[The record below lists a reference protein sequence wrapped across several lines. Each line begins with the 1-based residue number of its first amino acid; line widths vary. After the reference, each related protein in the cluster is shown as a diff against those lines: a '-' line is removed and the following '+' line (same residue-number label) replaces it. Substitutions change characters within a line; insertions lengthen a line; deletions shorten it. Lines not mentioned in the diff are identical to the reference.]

1 MKMFLFD
8 RNQKVKRWLVD
19 RDFVEAKMVEQINAA
34 DQLTFSVPLNKR
46 LPSSYFYAAIPQ
58 PRGSGYLLFKII
70 TEKVSSDQIEYTAVE
85 SAYDE
90 LKSYHYIKD
99 VRPENRKAGELL
111 QTALEGTR
119 WQVGQT
125 YDSGTFSTNFYYI
138 STLEAIQKIVELCG
152 LEVTFE
158 ITLNP
163 KTHKIEHRLVNLYAQ
178 QGQRTGKRFE
188 YGSNLLTV
196 EREESAENLITAL
209 IGRGK
214 GEAVYHE
221 DNTAEETPD
230 GYGRRINFADVVW
243 SKKNGNPAD
252 KPVGQEYVEDVDAT
266 AKYGF
271 DDGKPRIGIE
281 IFEDITDPA
290 ELLQATWSAL
300 QTLKRPQASFRASVM
315 DVGDLGLGDTVAIV
329 RHDIKIEYFTRVYK
343 VTHNLLDERQNTIEL
358 GDDFSGSSI
367 TSTVNNLGRS
377 VGAVGQLANYAA
389 VSANG
394 KNANY
399 YGQAQPINPLEGD
412 LWYKDLGNGETDM
425 YQYHAGNWILITSTR
440 DLHNVEKQVKLAQ
453 DDFKTAWN
461 KAVAADSSAAKAQQR
476 ADNVGKQLQSAQA
489 DFDSRLTT
497 AMANASSATAKAQQR
512 ADDVGKQL
520 QSTQSDFDSKLSA
533 ASASASAATDK
544 AMQAAN
550 AAQDDV
556 NAQIKEFNAYKSN
569 AAKTY
574 VDNSTFNSYKSATS
588 TTINDNKATA
598 DQNLNSYK
606 DIVDKT
612 YVAKGTVISNVNT
625 EAKASIFSTNNKLY
639 MDAATTVFSGKAFI
653 PNAAIINL
661 TASKLTAGTIDAS
674 KISVVNLNASNINT
688 GTLNASLIK
697 AGSMSAD
704 RIVGGTLD
712 FKNVAVANLLA
723 DSIVSGTLD
732 ASKVAVINLNA
743 SNINTGSLN
752 AGLIKVGS
760 MSADRIVGGTLNFKN
775 IAVSNLSAGN
785 IVSGILDAAKVSVIN
800 LNASNIKTGTL
811 DASLIKAGAMS
822 ADRISG
828 GTLDFSKVNAA
839 SLSADKITSGTLNAG
854 KVNVINLNANNITS
868 GTINGQNLKINLNT
882 GEILFQK
889 GKIASTNGLL
899 NINVD
904 NGTMSVTNS
913 LNEGAFFRNGNIEL
927 TSSTLWN
934 KNDIPSYGKI
944 ELSNKGGIISGV
956 QITGTKGWVITSQNY
971 DNKFDWLYVGDENAK
986 PSGTYIAGSENNVV
1000 AGASDEIM
1008 FHFGDVMELHE
1019 TPFNWNTS
1027 KRPSLV
1033 LGVPGANSNKKD
1045 GIAANASRF
1054 TLSLE
1059 NTGTNVIYG
1068 RSDVSS
1074 FNGPNNM
1081 YQFKAE
1087 IPWNSYINLADD
1099 AGYLGRNAH
1108 FEVYVGNQN
1117 VISYDANGG
1126 LFGPKG
1132 RTHIP
1137 NLTADSLNVTGS
1149 KNAIVPTS
1157 AGATLINAYETAE
1170 YYFGDIGE
1178 STTDK
1183 SCVAQITIDPLFLET
1198 INTSVPYQV
1207 FVSAYDNATVW
1218 VESRTANLFVVKSS
1232 KPNTKFCWELKAKR
1246 KGYEDKRLEVD
1257 DSISADNLRKQ
1268 VEKNEQQ

>member
-19 RDFVEAKMVEQINAA
+19 RDFIEANMVEQINAA

-58 PRGSGYLLFKII
+58 PRGSGYLLFKIV

-163 KTHKIEHRLVNLYAQ
+163 KTHQIEHRLVNLYAQ

-230 GYGRRINFADVVW
+230 GYGRRINFADIIW

-252 KPVGQEYVEDVDAT
+252 KPAGQEYVEDVDAT

-290 ELLQATWSAL
+290 ELLRATWSAL

-358 GDDFSGSSI
+358 GDDFSGNSI
-367 TSTVNNLGRS
+367 TSTVNDLGKS
-377 VGAVGQLANYAA
+377 VGTVEQLANYAA

-412 LWYKDLGNGETDM
+412 LWYKDLGNGETDT

-440 DLHNVEKQVKLAQ
+440 DLHNVEKQVKQAQ
-453 DDFKTAWN
+453 DDFTTAWN

-476 ADNVGKQLQSAQA
+476 ADDVGKQLQSA
-489 DFDSRLTT
+489 
-497 AMANASSATAKAQQR
+497 
-512 ADDVGKQL
+512 
-520 QSTQSDFDSKLSA
+520 QSDFDSKLSA
-533 ASASASAATDK
+533 ASASASAANDK

-550 AAQDDV
+550 AAQNDV
-556 NAQIKEFNAYKSN
+556 DEQIKELNAYKD
-569 AAKTY
+569 T
-574 VDNSTFNSYKSATS
+574 VG
-588 TTINDNKATA
+588 
-598 DQNLNSYK
+598 
-606 DIVDKT
+606 KT

-625 EAKASIFSTNNKLY
+625 EADASIFSTNNKLY

-653 PNAAIINL
+653 PDAAIINL

-688 GTLNASLIK
+688 GTLNAGLIK
-697 AGSMSAD
+697 TGSMSAD

-712 FKNVAVANLLA
+712 FKN
-723 DSIVSGTLD
+723 IG
-732 ASKVAVINLNA
+732 
-743 SNINTGSLN
+743 
-752 AGLIKVGS
+752 
-760 MSADRIVGGTLNFKN
+760 
-775 IAVSNLSAGN
+775 VSNLSAGS
-785 IVSGILDAAKVSVIN
+785 IVSGTLDAAKVSVIN

-811 DASLIKAGAMS
+811 DASLIKAGSMS

-828 GTLDFSKVNAA
+828 GTIDFSKVNAA
-839 SLSADKITSGTLNAG
+839 SLSADKITSGTLDAG
-854 KVNVINLNANNITS
+854 NVNIINMNANNITS
-868 GTINGQNLKINLNT
+868 GTIKGTNLGINLNS
-882 GEILFQK
+882 GEVGFQH
-889 GKIASTNGLL
+889 GRIHNSTNAVDIDLDNAYISTASKDTRVILKKGEMQLVSPEFYDLSNDPYLRIYNGGTFASSNFSQAAILGREGVTVAVSGYTGNTVNGAYGSFGDQSFLGLFIGKNADGTPAPVGL
-899 NINVD
+899 SGASSYVNINGGEGYGDIVKTKPSINVGID
-904 NGTMSVTNS
+904 ITYAKNTGPDMIMYGKTISVA
-913 LNEGAFFRNGNIEL
+913 GDWVR
-927 TSSTLWN
+927 
-934 KNDIPSYGKI
+934 IPSAYAHTT
-944 ELSNKGGIISGV
+944 SASPNMFV
-956 QITGTKGWVITSQNY
+956 AADGTLYQTTS
-971 DNKFDWLYVGDENAK
+971 
-986 PSGTYIAGSENNVV
+986 
-1000 AGASDEIM
+1000 
-1008 FHFGDVMELHE
+1008 
-1019 TPFNWNTS
+1019 
-1027 KRPSLV
+1027 
-1033 LGVPGANSNKKD
+1033 
-1045 GIAANASRF
+1045 AAR
-1054 TLSLE
+1054 
-1059 NTGTNVIYG
+1059 Y
-1068 RSDVSS
+1068 
-1074 FNGPNNM
+1074 
-1081 YQFKAE
+1081 KAE
-1087 IPWNSYINLADD
+1087 IERSYSTEYGEKLLNVPIATWYDKAEMKRYASGESNIVPIRYFGMIADD
-1099 AGYLGRNAH
+1099 LDEEGLDLLVRKSPDGELSGINYDRIGPALIPVIKNLKERI
-1108 FEVYVGNQN
+1108 EVLENGKQESGN
-1117 VISYDANGG
+1117 
-1126 LFGPKG
+1126 
-1132 RTHIP
+1132 
-1137 NLTADSLNVTGS
+1137 
-1149 KNAIVPTS
+1149 
-1157 AGATLINAYETAE
+1157 
-1170 YYFGDIGE
+1170 GDTEI
-1178 STTDK
+1178 
-1183 SCVAQITIDPLFLET
+1183 A
-1198 INTSVPYQV
+1198 
-1207 FVSAYDNATVW
+1207 
-1218 VESRTANLFVVKSS
+1218 KSS
-1232 KPNTKFCWELKAKR
+1232 SDA
-1246 KGYEDKRLEVD
+1246 
-1257 DSISADNLRKQ
+1257 
-1268 VEKNEQQ
+1268 

>member
-19 RDFVEAKMVEQINAA
+19 RDFIEAEMVEQINAA

-58 PRGSGYLLFKII
+58 PRGSGYLLFKIV

-125 YDSGTFSTNFYYI
+125 YDSSTFSINFYYI

-163 KTHKIEHRLVNLYAQ
+163 KTHQIEHRLVNLYAQ

-243 SKKNGNPAD
+243 SKKNGDPAD
-252 KPVGQEYVEDVDAT
+252 KPAGQEYVEDVDAT

-290 ELLQATWSAL
+290 ELLKATWSAL

-367 TSTVNNLGRS
+367 TSTVNDLGKS
-377 VGAVGQLANYAA
+377 VGTVERIANYAA

-399 YGQAQPINPLEGD
+399 YGQAQPINPMEGD

-440 DLHNVEKQVKLAQ
+440 DLHNVEKQVKQAQ
-453 DDFKTAWN
+453 DDFTTAWN
-461 KAVAADSSAAKAQQR
+461 KAVAVDSSAAKAQQR
-476 ADNVGKQLQSAQA
+476 ADDVGKQLQSAQA
-489 DFDSRLTT
+489 DFDSQLAT

-520 QSTQSDFDSKLSA
+520 QSAQSDFDSKLSA

-556 NAQIKEFNAYKSN
+556 NEQIKE
-569 AAKTY
+569 
-574 VDNSTFNSYKSATS
+574 
-588 TTINDNKATA
+588 
-598 DQNLNSYK
+598 LNTYK
-606 DIVDKT
+606 DTVGKT

-625 EAKASIFSTNNKLY
+625 EANASIFSTSNKLY

-653 PNAAIINL
+653 PDAAIINL

-674 KISVVNLNASNINT
+674 KISVVNLDASNINT

-712 FKNVAVANLLA
+712 FKNVTVANLSA
-723 DSIVSGTLD
+723 GSIVSGTLD
-732 ASKVAVINLNA
+732 ASKVSVINLNA

-760 MSADRIVGGTLNFKN
+760 MSADRIVGGTLDFKN
-775 IAVSNLSAGN
+775 IAVSNLSAGS
-785 IVSGILDAAKVSVIN
+785 IVSGTLDAAKVSVIN

-868 GTINGQNLKINLNT
+868 GTIKGQN
-882 GEILFQK
+882 
-889 GKIASTNGLL
+889 
-899 NINVD
+899 
-904 NGTMSVTNS
+904 
-913 LNEGAFFRNGNIEL
+913 
-927 TSSTLWN
+927 
-934 KNDIPSYGKI
+934 
-944 ELSNKGGIISGV
+944 
-956 QITGTKGWVITSQNY
+956 
-971 DNKFDWLYVGDENAK
+971 
-986 PSGTYIAGSENNVV
+986 
-1000 AGASDEIM
+1000 
-1008 FHFGDVMELHE
+1008 
-1019 TPFNWNTS
+1019 
-1027 KRPSLV
+1027 
-1033 LGVPGANSNKKD
+1033 
-1045 GIAANASRF
+1045 
-1054 TLSLE
+1054 
-1059 NTGTNVIYG
+1059 
-1068 RSDVSS
+1068 SS
-1074 FNGPNNM
+1074 FNLLDGTLAALNSSSEGVFMQNGKLEFSSRQSWNNNTTAM
-1081 YQFKAE
+1081 YGRIQPLPKMFTIGYNYGGLDIMGTSGFVLRTNTTKVSASE
-1087 IPWNSYINLADD
+1087 SGQGGSAISGGGYIYGNDTLTHIHNDNVVIID
-1099 AGYLGRNAH
+1099 AGPGYSEHTAQLVFTQGTSGVSPSIGVQASGASLDFNFTISGDAG
-1108 FEVYVGNQN
+1108 VLKSLSVGNN
-1117 VISYDANGG
+1117 LIVGG
-1126 LFGPKG
+1126 
-1132 RTHIP
+1132 
-1137 NLTADSLNVTGS
+1137 NLGVTGS
-1149 KNAIVPTS
+1149 KNAIVKTSQGPT
-1157 AGATLINAYETAE
+1157 AINAYETAE

-1207 FVSAYDNATVW
+1207 FVSSYDNATVW
-1218 VESRTANLFVVKSS
+1218 VESRTANIFVVRSS
-1232 KPNTKFCWELKAKR
+1232 KPNVSFCWELKAKR
-1246 KGYEDKRLEVD
+1246 KGYEHSRLEVD
-1257 DSISADNLRKQ
+1257 DSISAEDLRKAA
-1268 VEKNEQQ
+1268 KK

>member
-19 RDFVEAKMVEQINAA
+19 RDFIEAKMVEQINAA

-58 PRGSGYLLFKII
+58 PRGSGYLLFKIV

-125 YDSGTFSTNFYYI
+125 YDSSTFSINFYYI

-163 KTHKIEHRLVNLYAQ
+163 KTHQIEHRLVNLYAQ

-243 SKKNGNPAD
+243 SKKNGDPAD
-252 KPVGQEYVEDVDAT
+252 KPAGQEYVEDVDAT

-290 ELLQATWSAL
+290 ELLKATWSAL

-367 TSTVNNLGRS
+367 TSTVNDLGKS
-377 VGAVGQLANYAA
+377 VGTVERIANYAA

-399 YGQAQPINPLEGD
+399 YGQAQPINPMEGD

-440 DLHNVEKQVKLAQ
+440 DLHNVEKQVKQAQ
-453 DDFKTAWN
+453 DDFTTAWN

-476 ADNVGKQLQSAQA
+476 ADDVGKQLQSA
-489 DFDSRLTT
+489 
-497 AMANASSATAKAQQR
+497 
-512 ADDVGKQL
+512 
-520 QSTQSDFDSKLSA
+520 QSDFDSKLSA

-556 NAQIKEFNAYKSN
+556 NAQIKE
-569 AAKTY
+569 
-574 VDNSTFNSYKSATS
+574 
-588 TTINDNKATA
+588 
-598 DQNLNSYK
+598 LNSYK
-606 DIVDKT
+606 DTANKT

-625 EAKASIFSTNNKLY
+625 EADASIFSTNNKLY

-653 PNAAIINL
+653 PDAAIIDL

-674 KISVVNLNASNINT
+674 KISVTNLNASNIN
-688 GTLNASLIK
+688 
-697 AGSMSAD
+697 
-704 RIVGGTLD
+704 
-712 FKNVAVANLLA
+712 
-723 DSIVSGTLD
+723 
-732 ASKVAVINLNA
+732 
-743 SNINTGSLN
+743 
-752 AGLIKVGS
+752 
-760 MSADRIVGGTLNFKN
+760 
-775 IAVSNLSAGN
+775 
-785 IVSGILDAAKVSVIN
+785 
-800 LNASNIKTGTL
+800 TGTL

-839 SLSADKITSGTLNAG
+839 SLSADKITSGTLDAG
-854 KVNVINLNANNITS
+854 NVNVINLNADNITS

-904 NGTMSVTNS
+904 DGTMSVTNS
-913 LNEGAFFRNGNIEL
+913 LNEGAFFKNGNIEL
-927 TSSTLWN
+927 TNFALWD
-934 KNDIPSYGKI
+934 KGDIPAYGKI
-944 ELSNKGGIISGV
+944 AFAENMFELGNNGIEIQGK
-956 QITGTKGWVITSQNY
+956 KGWIIHSENFDY
-971 DNKFDWLYVGDENAK
+971 NKFPLQYLWTMEKN
-986 PSGTYIAGSENNVV
+986 GTSIGGNDQYIAMQAYSGISIT
-1000 AGASDEIM
+1000 AGAFLPHLESSLSES
-1008 FHFGDVMELHE
+1008 FKTAPYLSLG
-1019 TPFNWNTS
+1019 FNRDATYHN
-1027 KRPSLV
+1027 PAFV
-1033 LGVPGANSNKKD
+1033 ANSNAYEFSVD
-1045 GIAANASRF
+1045 
-1054 TLSLE
+1054 
-1059 NTGTNVIYG
+1059 NTGTFMKYG
-1068 RSDVSS
+1068 RVYLNDSDYT
-1074 FNGPNNM
+1074 
-1081 YQFKAE
+1081 YQFYVDL
-1087 IPWNSYINLADD
+1087 PWNSHIKLADD
-1099 AGYLGRNAH
+1099 MGHDGRNAY
-1108 FEVYVGNQN
+1108 FDVSVGGQT
-1117 VISYDANGG
+1117 VIAFDNNGAYS
-1126 LFGPKG
+1126 LPKA
-1132 RTHIP
+1132 RTYIP
-1137 NLTADSLNVTGS
+1137 NLTANSLTVTGS

-1157 AGATLINAYETAE
+1157 AGTTLINAYETAE

-1178 STTDK
+1178 GTTDK
-1183 SCVAQITIDPLFLET
+1183 KCVAQVTIDPLFLET
-1198 INTSVPYQV
+1198 VNTSVPYQV
-1207 FVSAYDNATVW
+1207 FVSSYDNATVW
-1218 VESRTANLFVVKSS
+1218 VESRTANIFVVRSS
-1232 KPNTKFCWELKAKR
+1232 KPNVSFCWELKAKR
-1246 KGYEDKRLEVD
+1246 KGYEHSRLEVD
-1257 DSISADNLRKQ
+1257 DSISAEDLRKAA
-1268 VEKNEQQ
+1268 KK

>member
-19 RDFVEAKMVEQINAA
+19 RDFIEANMVEQINAA

-58 PRGSGYLLFKII
+58 PRGSGYLLFKIV
-70 TEKVSSDQIEYTAVE
+70 TEKVSSDQIEYTAIE

-163 KTHKIEHRLVNLYAQ
+163 KTHQIEHRLVNLYAQ

-252 KPVGQEYVEDVDAT
+252 KPAGQEYVEDVDAT

-290 ELLQATWSAL
+290 ELLKATWSAL

-358 GDDFSGSSI
+358 GDDFSGNSI
-367 TSTVNNLGRS
+367 TSTVNDLSKS
-377 VGAVGQLANYAA
+377 VGTVGRIANYAA

-399 YGQAQPINPLEGD
+399 YGQAQPINPMEGD

-425 YQYHAGNWILITSTR
+425 YQYHVGNWILITSTR
-440 DLHNVEKQVKLAQ
+440 DLHNVEKQVKQAQ
-453 DDFKTAWN
+453 DDFTTAWN

-476 ADNVGKQLQSAQA
+476 ADDVGKQLQSA
-489 DFDSRLTT
+489 
-497 AMANASSATAKAQQR
+497 
-512 ADDVGKQL
+512 
-520 QSTQSDFDSKLSA
+520 QSDFDSKLSA
-533 ASASASAATDK
+533 ASANASAANDK

-550 AAQDDV
+550 AAQNDV
-556 NAQIKEFNAYKSN
+556 NAQIKELNDYKAN
-569 AAKTY
+569 AA
-574 VDNSTFNSYKSATS
+574 
-588 TTINDNKATA
+588 
-598 DQNLNSYK
+598 
-606 DIVDKT
+606 KT
-612 YVAKGTVISNVNT
+612 YVAKGTVISNVNA
-625 EAKASIFSTNNKLY
+625 EANASIFSTSNKLY

-653 PNAAIINL
+653 PDAAIVNL

-697 AGSMSAD
+697 TGSMSAD
-704 RIVGGTLD
+704 WIVGGTLD
-712 FKNVAVANLLA
+712 
-723 DSIVSGTLD
+723 
-732 ASKVAVINLNA
+732 
-743 SNINTGSLN
+743 
-752 AGLIKVGS
+752 
-760 MSADRIVGGTLNFKN
+760 FKN
-775 IAVSNLSAGN
+775 IAVSNLSAGS
-785 IVSGILDAAKVSVIN
+785 IVSGTLDAAKVSVIN

-811 DASLIKAGAMS
+811 DASLIKAGSMS

-828 GTLDFSKVNAA
+828 GTIDFSKVNAA
-839 SLSADKITSGTLNAG
+839 SLSADKITSGTLDAG
-854 KVNVINLNANNITS
+854 NVNVINLNADNITS
-868 GTINGQNLKINLNT
+868 GTIKGTNLGINLNSGEVSFQHGRIHNST
-882 GEILFQK
+882 NAVDIDLDNAYVSTASDDTRVILKKGEIQLVSPQFFDLSNDPYLRIYNGGTYASSNFSQASIIGRTGVTIAVTGYTGNAVNGAYGSFGDQSFLGLFI
-889 GKIASTNGLL
+889 GKENDGTPAPVGLSAASSYV
-899 NINVD
+899 NINGGTGYGSIVKTKPSINVGVD
-904 NGTMSVTNS
+904 VTGAQNSGPDMTM
-913 LNEGAFFRNGNIEL
+913 
-927 TSSTLWN
+927 
-934 KNDIPSYGKI
+934 YGKTI
-944 ELSNKGGIISGV
+944 N
-956 QITGTKGWVITSQNY
+956 
-971 DNKFDWLYVGDENAK
+971 
-986 PSGTYIAGSENNVV
+986 IAGDWVRIPAAYAHTTSASPNVFTAV
-1000 AGASDEIM
+1000 DGT
-1008 FHFGDVMELHE
+1008 LYQ
-1019 TPFNWNTS
+1019 TTS
-1027 KRPSLV
+1027 
-1033 LGVPGANSNKKD
+1033 
-1045 GIAANASRF
+1045 AAK
-1054 TLSLE
+1054 
-1059 NTGTNVIYG
+1059 Y
-1068 RSDVSS
+1068 
-1074 FNGPNNM
+1074 
-1081 YQFKAE
+1081 KAE
-1087 IPWNSYINLADD
+1087 IERSYSTEYGEKLLNVPIATWYDKAEMKRYASGESNIVPVRYFGMIADD
-1099 AGYLGRNAH
+1099 LDEAGLDLLVRKSPDGELSGINYDRIGPALIPVIKNLKERI
-1108 FEVYVGNQN
+1108 EVLENGKQESGN
-1117 VISYDANGG
+1117 
-1126 LFGPKG
+1126 
-1132 RTHIP
+1132 
-1137 NLTADSLNVTGS
+1137 
-1149 KNAIVPTS
+1149 
-1157 AGATLINAYETAE
+1157 
-1170 YYFGDIGE
+1170 GDTEI
-1178 STTDK
+1178 
-1183 SCVAQITIDPLFLET
+1183 A
-1198 INTSVPYQV
+1198 
-1207 FVSAYDNATVW
+1207 
-1218 VESRTANLFVVKSS
+1218 KSS
-1232 KPNTKFCWELKAKR
+1232 SNA
-1246 KGYEDKRLEVD
+1246 
-1257 DSISADNLRKQ
+1257 
-1268 VEKNEQQ
+1268 

>member
-19 RDFVEAKMVEQINAA
+19 RDFIEANMVEQINAA

-58 PRGSGYLLFKII
+58 PRGSGYLLFKIV

-163 KTHKIEHRLVNLYAQ
+163 KTHQIEHRLVNLYAQ

-243 SKKNGNPAD
+243 LKKNGNPAD
-252 KPVGQEYVEDVDAT
+252 KPAGQEYVEDVDAT

-367 TSTVNNLGRS
+367 TSTVNDLGKS
-377 VGAVGQLANYAA
+377 VGTVERIANYAA

-399 YGQAQPINPLEGD
+399 YGQAQPINPMEGD

-440 DLHNVEKQVKLAQ
+440 DLHNVEKQVKQAQ
-453 DDFKTAWN
+453 DDFTTAWN

-476 ADNVGKQLQSAQA
+476 ADDVGKQLQSA
-489 DFDSRLTT
+489 
-497 AMANASSATAKAQQR
+497 
-512 ADDVGKQL
+512 
-520 QSTQSDFDSKLSA
+520 QSDFDSKLSA
-533 ASASASAATDK
+533 ASASASAANDK

-550 AAQDDV
+550 AAQNDV
-556 NAQIKEFNAYKSN
+556 DEQIKELNAYKD
-569 AAKTY
+569 T
-574 VDNSTFNSYKSATS
+574 VG
-588 TTINDNKATA
+588 
-598 DQNLNSYK
+598 
-606 DIVDKT
+606 KT

-625 EAKASIFSTNNKLY
+625 EADASIFSTNNKLY

-653 PNAAIINL
+653 PDAAIINL

-688 GTLNASLIK
+688 GTLNAGLIK
-697 AGSMSAD
+697 TGSMSAD

-712 FKNVAVANLLA
+712 FKN
-723 DSIVSGTLD
+723 IG
-732 ASKVAVINLNA
+732 
-743 SNINTGSLN
+743 
-752 AGLIKVGS
+752 
-760 MSADRIVGGTLNFKN
+760 
-775 IAVSNLSAGN
+775 VSNLSAGS
-785 IVSGILDAAKVSVIN
+785 IVSGTLDAAKVSVIN

-811 DASLIKAGAMS
+811 DASLIKAGSMS

-828 GTLDFSKVNAA
+828 GTIDFSKVNAA
-839 SLSADKITSGTLNAG
+839 SLSADKITSGTLDAG
-854 KVNVINLNANNITS
+854 NVNIINMNANNITS
-868 GTINGQNLKINLNT
+868 GTIKGTNLGINLNS
-882 GEILFQK
+882 GEVGFQH
-889 GKIASTNGLL
+889 GRIHNSTNAVDIDLDNAYISTASKDTRVILKKGEMQLVSPEFYDLSNDPYLRIYNGGTFASSNFSQAAILGREGVTVAVSGYTGNTVNGAYGSFGDQSFLGLFIGKNADGTPAPVGL
-899 NINVD
+899 SGASSYVNINGGEGYGDIVKTKPSINVGID
-904 NGTMSVTNS
+904 ITYAKNTGPDMIMYGKTISVA
-913 LNEGAFFRNGNIEL
+913 GDWVR
-927 TSSTLWN
+927 
-934 KNDIPSYGKI
+934 IPSAYAHTT
-944 ELSNKGGIISGV
+944 SASPNV
-956 QITGTKGWVITSQNY
+956 FTAVDGTLYQTTSA
-971 DNKFDWLYVGDENAK
+971 AK
-986 PSGTYIAGSENNVV
+986 Y
-1000 AGASDEIM
+1000 
-1008 FHFGDVMELHE
+1008 
-1019 TPFNWNTS
+1019 
-1027 KRPSLV
+1027 
-1033 LGVPGANSNKKD
+1033 
-1045 GIAANASRF
+1045 
-1054 TLSLE
+1054 
-1059 NTGTNVIYG
+1059 
-1068 RSDVSS
+1068 
-1074 FNGPNNM
+1074 
-1081 YQFKAE
+1081 KAE
-1087 IPWNSYINLADD
+1087 IERSYSTEYGEKLLNVPIATWYDKAEMKRYASGESNIVPVRYFGMIADD
-1099 AGYLGRNAH
+1099 LDEAGLDLLVRKSPDGELSGINYDRIAPALIPVIKNLKERIEALENGKQ
-1108 FEVYVGNQN
+1108 ESGN
-1117 VISYDANGG
+1117 VD
-1126 LFGPKG
+1126 
-1132 RTHIP
+1132 T
-1137 NLTADSLNVTGS
+1137 
-1149 KNAIVPTS
+1149 
-1157 AGATLINAYETAE
+1157 ETA
-1170 YYFGDIGE
+1170 
-1178 STTDK
+1178 
-1183 SCVAQITIDPLFLET
+1183 
-1198 INTSVPYQV
+1198 
-1207 FVSAYDNATVW
+1207 
-1218 VESRTANLFVVKSS
+1218 KSS
-1232 KPNTKFCWELKAKR
+1232 SNA
-1246 KGYEDKRLEVD
+1246 
-1257 DSISADNLRKQ
+1257 
-1268 VEKNEQQ
+1268 

>member
-19 RDFVEAKMVEQINAA
+19 RDFIEAKMVEQINAA

-58 PRGSGYLLFKII
+58 PLGSGYLLFKIV
-70 TEKVSSDQIEYTAVE
+70 TEKVSSDQIEYTAIE

-125 YDSGTFSTNFYYI
+125 YDSGSFSTNFYYI

-163 KTHKIEHRLVNLYAQ
+163 KTHQIEHRLVNLYAQ

-221 DNTAEETPD
+221 DNTVEETPD

-252 KPVGQEYVEDVDAT
+252 KPAGQEYVEDVDAT

-315 DVGDLGLGDTVAIV
+315 DVGDLGIGDTVAIV

-343 VTHNLLDERQNTIEL
+343 VTHNLLDERQNSIEL
-358 GDDFSGSSI
+358 GDDFSGNSI
-367 TSTVNNLGRS
+367 TSTVNDLGKS
-377 VGAVGQLANYAA
+377 VGTVEQLANYAA

-399 YGQAQPINPLEGD
+399 YGQAQPINPIEGD

-425 YQYHAGNWILITSTR
+425 YQYHAGSWILITSTR
-440 DLHNVEKQVKLAQ
+440 DLRNVEKQVKQAQ
-453 DDFKTAWN
+453 DDFTTAWN

-476 ADNVGKQLQSAQA
+476 ADDVGKQLQSAQA

-520 QSTQSDFDSKLSA
+520 QSAQSDFDSKLST
-533 ASASASAATDK
+533 ASASASAANDK

-550 AAQDDV
+550 AAQNDV
-556 NAQIKEFNAYKSN
+556 DEQIKELNAYKD
-569 AAKTY
+569 T
-574 VDNSTFNSYKSATS
+574 VG
-588 TTINDNKATA
+588 
-598 DQNLNSYK
+598 
-606 DIVDKT
+606 KT
-612 YVAKGTVISNVNT
+612 YVAKGTVISNVNL
-625 EAKASIFSTNNKLY
+625 EADASIFSTNNKLY

-653 PNAAIINL
+653 PDAAIINL

-688 GTLNASLIK
+688 GTLNAGLIK

-712 FKNVAVANLLA
+712 FKN
-723 DSIVSGTLD
+723 
-732 ASKVAVINLNA
+732 
-743 SNINTGSLN
+743 
-752 AGLIKVGS
+752 
-760 MSADRIVGGTLNFKN
+760 
-775 IAVSNLSAGN
+775 IAVSNLSAGS
-785 IVSGILDAAKVSVIN
+785 IVSGTLDAAKVSVIN

-839 SLSADKITSGTLNAG
+839 SLSADKITSGTLDAG
-854 KVNVINLNANNITS
+854 NVNVINLNADNITS

-904 NGTMSVTNS
+904 DGTMSVTNS
-913 LNEGAFFRNGNIEL
+913 LNEGAFFKNGNIEL
-927 TSSTLWN
+927 TNFALWD
-934 KNDIPSYGKI
+934 KGDIPAYGKI
-944 ELSNKGGIISGV
+944 AFAENMFELGNNGIEIQGKKGWIIHSENFDYNKFPLQYLWTMEKNGTSIGADEKYMALQAYSGV
-956 QITGTKGWVITSQNY
+956 SIT
-971 DNKFDWLYVGDENAK
+971 
-986 PSGTYIAGSENNVV
+986 
-1000 AGASDEIM
+1000 AGAFLPTLESALSTS
-1008 FHFGDVMELHE
+1008 FKTAPYLNLG
-1019 TPFNWNTS
+1019 FNRDATYHN
-1027 KRPSLV
+1027 PAFV
-1033 LGVPGANSNKKD
+1033 ANSNAYEFSVD
-1045 GIAANASRF
+1045 
-1054 TLSLE
+1054 
-1059 NTGTNVIYG
+1059 NTGTLMKYG
-1068 RSDVSS
+1068 RVYLNDSDYT
-1074 FNGPNNM
+1074 
-1081 YQFKAE
+1081 YQFYVDL
-1087 IPWNSYINLADD
+1087 PWNSHIKLADD
-1099 AGYLGRNAH
+1099 MGHDGRNAY
-1108 FEVYVGNQN
+1108 FDVSVGGQT
-1117 VISYDANGG
+1117 VIAFDNNGAYS
-1126 LFGPKG
+1126 LPKA
-1132 RTHIP
+1132 RTYIP
-1137 NLTADSLNVTGS
+1137 NLTASSLTVTGS

-1178 STTDK
+1178 GTTDK
-1183 SCVAQITIDPLFLET
+1183 KCVAQVTIDPLFLET
-1198 INTSVPYQV
+1198 VNTSVPYQV
-1207 FVSAYDNATVW
+1207 FVSSYDNATVW
-1218 VESRTANLFVVKSS
+1218 VESRTANIFVVRSS
-1232 KPNTKFCWELKAKR
+1232 KPNVSFCWELKAKR
-1246 KGYEDKRLEVD
+1246 KGYEHSRLEVD
-1257 DSISADNLRKQ
+1257 DSISAEDLRKAA
-1268 VEKNEQQ
+1268 KK

>member
-19 RDFVEAKMVEQINAA
+19 RDFIEAKMVEQINAA
-34 DQLTFSVPLNKR
+34 DQLTFSVPLTKR

-58 PRGSGYLLFKII
+58 PRGSGYLLFKIV
-70 TEKVSSDQIEYTAVE
+70 TEKVSSDQIEYTAIE

-163 KTHKIEHRLVNLYAQ
+163 KTHQIEHRLVNLYAQ

-252 KPVGQEYVEDVDAT
+252 KPAGQEYVEDVDAT

-290 ELLQATWSAL
+290 ELLKATWSAL
-300 QTLKRPQASFRASVM
+300 QTLKRPQASFRAGVI

-367 TSTVNNLGRS
+367 TSTVNDLGKS
-377 VGAVGQLANYAA
+377 VGTVERIANYAA

-399 YGQAQPINPLEGD
+399 YGQAQPINPMEGD

-440 DLHNVEKQVKLAQ
+440 DLRNVEKQVKQAQ
-453 DDFKTAWN
+453 DDFNTAWN
-461 KAVAADSSAAKAQQR
+461 KAIAADSSA
-476 ADNVGKQLQSAQA
+476 
-489 DFDSRLTT
+489 
-497 AMANASSATAKAQQR
+497 AKAQQR

-520 QSTQSDFDSKLSA
+520 QSAQSDFDSKLSA
-533 ASASASAATDK
+533 ASASASAANDK

-550 AAQDDV
+550 AAQNDV
-556 NAQIKEFNAYKSN
+556 DEQIKELNAYKD
-569 AAKTY
+569 T
-574 VDNSTFNSYKSATS
+574 VG
-588 TTINDNKATA
+588 
-598 DQNLNSYK
+598 
-606 DIVDKT
+606 KT
-612 YVAKGTVISNVNT
+612 YVAKGTVISNVNL
-625 EAKASIFSTNNKLY
+625 EADASIFSTSNKLY

-653 PNAAIINL
+653 PDAAIINL

-688 GTLNASLIK
+688 GTLNAGLIK

-704 RIVGGTLD
+704 RIVGGT
-712 FKNVAVANLLA
+712 
-723 DSIVSGTLD
+723 I
-732 ASKVAVINLNA
+732 
-743 SNINTGSLN
+743 
-752 AGLIKVGS
+752 
-760 MSADRIVGGTLNFKN
+760 
-775 IAVSNLSAGN
+775 
-785 IVSGILDAAKVSVIN
+785 
-800 LNASNIKTGTL
+800 
-811 DASLIKAGAMS
+811 
-822 ADRISG
+822 
-828 GTLDFSKVNAA
+828 DFSKVNAA
-839 SLSADKITSGTLNAG
+839 SLSADKITSGTLDAG
-854 KVNVINLNANNITS
+854 NVNVINLNADNITS

-904 NGTMSVTNS
+904 DGTMSVTNS
-913 LNEGAFFRNGNIEL
+913 LNEGAFFKNGNIEL
-927 TSSTLWN
+927 TNFALWD
-934 KNDIPSYGKI
+934 KGDIPAYGKI
-944 ELSNKGGIISGV
+944 AFAENMFELGNNGIEIQGK
-956 QITGTKGWVITSQNY
+956 KGWIIHSENFDY
-971 DNKFDWLYVGDENAK
+971 NKFPLQYLWTMEKN
-986 PSGTYIAGSENNVV
+986 GTSIGGNDQYIAMQAYSGISIT
-1000 AGASDEIM
+1000 AGAFLPHLESSLSES
-1008 FHFGDVMELHE
+1008 FKTAPYLNLG
-1019 TPFNWNTS
+1019 FNRDATYHN
-1027 KRPSLV
+1027 PAFV
-1033 LGVPGANSNKKD
+1033 ANSNAYEFSVD
-1045 GIAANASRF
+1045 
-1054 TLSLE
+1054 
-1059 NTGTNVIYG
+1059 NTGTFMKYG
-1068 RSDVSS
+1068 RVYLNDSDYT
-1074 FNGPNNM
+1074 
-1081 YQFKAE
+1081 YQFYVDL
-1087 IPWNSYINLADD
+1087 PWNSHIKLADD
-1099 AGYLGRNAH
+1099 MGHDGRNAY
-1108 FEVYVGNQN
+1108 FDVSVGGQT
-1117 VISYDANGG
+1117 VIAFDNNGAYS
-1126 LFGPKG
+1126 LPKA
-1132 RTHIP
+1132 RTYIP
-1137 NLTADSLNVTGS
+1137 NLTANSLTVTGS

-1178 STTDK
+1178 GTTDK
-1183 SCVAQITIDPLFLET
+1183 KCVAQVTIDPLFLET
-1198 INTSVPYQV
+1198 VNTSVPYQV
-1207 FVSAYDNATVW
+1207 FVSSYDNATVW
-1218 VESRTANLFVVKSS
+1218 VESRTANIFVVRSS
-1232 KPNTKFCWELKAKR
+1232 KPNVSFCWELKAKR
-1246 KGYEDKRLEVD
+1246 KGYEHSRLEVD
-1257 DSISADNLRKQ
+1257 DSISAEDLRKAA
-1268 VEKNEQQ
+1268 KK

>member
-19 RDFVEAKMVEQINAA
+19 RDFIEAEMVEQINSA

-58 PRGSGYLLFKII
+58 SRGSGYLLFKIV
-70 TEKVSSDQIEYTAVE
+70 TEKVSSDQIEYTAIE

-163 KTHKIEHRLVNLYAQ
+163 KTHQIEHRLVNLYAQ

-252 KPVGQEYVEDVDAT
+252 KPAGQEYVEDVDAT

-290 ELLQATWSAL
+290 ELLKATWSAL

-358 GDDFSGSSI
+358 GDDFSGNSI
-367 TSTVNNLGRS
+367 TSTVNDLSKS
-377 VGAVGQLANYAA
+377 VGTVGRIANYAA

-399 YGQAQPINPLEGD
+399 YGQAQPINPMEGD

-440 DLHNVEKQVKLAQ
+440 DLHNVEKQVKQAQ
-453 DDFKTAWN
+453 DNFTTAWN

-476 ADNVGKQLQSAQA
+476 ADDVGKQLQSAQD

-520 QSTQSDFDSKLSA
+520 QSAQSDFDSKLSA
-533 ASASASAATDK
+533 ASASASAANDK
-544 AMQAAN
+544 SMQAAN
-550 AAQDDV
+550 AAQNDV
-556 NAQIKEFNAYKSN
+556 DEQIKELNAYKD
-569 AAKTY
+569 T
-574 VDNSTFNSYKSATS
+574 VG
-588 TTINDNKATA
+588 
-598 DQNLNSYK
+598 
-606 DIVDKT
+606 KT
-612 YVAKGTVISNVNT
+612 YVAKGTVISNVNL
-625 EAKASIFSTNNKLY
+625 EADASIFSTSNKLY

-653 PNAAIINL
+653 PDAAIINL
-661 TASKLTAGTIDAS
+661 TASKLTAGT
-674 KISVVNLNASNINT
+674 
-688 GTLNASLIK
+688 
-697 AGSMSAD
+697 
-704 RIVGGTLD
+704 
-712 FKNVAVANLLA
+712 
-723 DSIVSGTLD
+723 LD
-732 ASKVAVINLNA
+732 ASKVSVINLNA

-760 MSADRIVGGTLNFKN
+760 MSADRIVGGTLDFKN
-775 IAVSNLSAGN
+775 IAVSNLSAGS
-785 IVSGILDAAKVSVIN
+785 IVSGTLDAAKVSVIN

-811 DASLIKAGAMS
+811 DASLIKAGSMS

-828 GTLDFSKVNAA
+828 GTIDFSKVNAA

-904 NGTMSVTNS
+904 DGTMSVTNS
-913 LNEGAFFRNGNIEL
+913 LNEGAFFKNGNIEL
-927 TSSTLWN
+927 TNFALWD
-934 KNDIPSYGKI
+934 KGDIPAYGKI
-944 ELSNKGGIISGV
+944 AFAENMFELGNNGV
-956 QITGTKGWVITSQNY
+956 EIQGKKGWIIHSENFDY
-971 DNKFDWLYVGDENAK
+971 NKFPLQYLWTMEKN
-986 PSGTYIAGSENNVV
+986 GTSIGGNDQYIAMQAYSGISIT
-1000 AGASDEIM
+1000 AGAFLPHLESSLSES
-1008 FHFGDVMELHE
+1008 FKTAPYLNLG
-1019 TPFNWNTS
+1019 FNRDATYHN
-1027 KRPSLV
+1027 PAFV
-1033 LGVPGANSNKKD
+1033 ANSNAYEFSVD
-1045 GIAANASRF
+1045 
-1054 TLSLE
+1054 
-1059 NTGTNVIYG
+1059 NTGTFMKYG
-1068 RSDVSS
+1068 RVYLNDSDYT
-1074 FNGPNNM
+1074 
-1081 YQFKAE
+1081 YQFYVDL
-1087 IPWNSYINLADD
+1087 PWNSHIKLADD
-1099 AGYLGRNAH
+1099 MGHDGRNAY
-1108 FEVYVGNQN
+1108 FDVSVGGQT
-1117 VISYDANGG
+1117 VIAFDNNGAYY
-1126 LFGPKG
+1126 LPKA
-1132 RTHIP
+1132 RTYIP
-1137 NLTADSLNVTGS
+1137 NLTANSLTVTGS

-1157 AGATLINAYETAE
+1157 AGATLVNAYETAE

-1178 STTDK
+1178 GTTDK
-1183 SCVAQITIDPLFLET
+1183 KCVAQVTIDPLFLET
-1198 INTSVPYQV
+1198 VNTSVPYQV
-1207 FVSAYDNATVW
+1207 FVSSYDNATVW
-1218 VESRTANLFVVKSS
+1218 VESRTANIFVVRSS
-1232 KPNTKFCWELKAKR
+1232 KPNVSFCWELKAKR
-1246 KGYEDKRLEVD
+1246 KGYEHSRLEVD
-1257 DSISADNLRKQ
+1257 DSISAEDLRKAA
-1268 VEKNEQQ
+1268 KK

>member
-19 RDFVEAKMVEQINAA
+19 RDFIEATMVEEINAA
-34 DQLTFSVPLNKR
+34 DQLTFSVPLNER

-58 PRGSGYLLFKII
+58 PRGSGYLLFKIV
-70 TEKVSSDQIEYTAVE
+70 TEKVSSDQIEYTAIE

-125 YDSGTFSTNFYYI
+125 YDSGTFSTNFYYV

-163 KTHKIEHRLVNLYAQ
+163 KTHQIEHRLVNLYAQ

-221 DNTAEETPD
+221 DNTAEETPN

-252 KPVGQEYVEDVDAT
+252 KPAGQEYVEDVDAT

-290 ELLQATWSAL
+290 ELLKATWSAL

-358 GDDFSGSSI
+358 GDDFSGNSI
-367 TSTVNNLGRS
+367 TSTVNDLGKS
-377 VGAVGQLANYAA
+377 VDTVGQLANYAA

-399 YGQAQPINPLEGD
+399 YGQAQPINPMEGD

-440 DLHNVEKQVKLAQ
+440 DLHNVEKQVKQAQ
-453 DDFKTAWN
+453 DDFTTAWN

-476 ADNVGKQLQSAQA
+476 ADDVGKQLQSAQA

-520 QSTQSDFDSKLSA
+520 QSAQSDFDSKLSA

-544 AMQAAN
+544 AVQAAN

-556 NAQIKEFNAYKSN
+556 NEQIKELNAYKD
-569 AAKTY
+569 T
-574 VDNSTFNSYKSATS
+574 VG
-588 TTINDNKATA
+588 
-598 DQNLNSYK
+598 
-606 DIVDKT
+606 KT

-625 EAKASIFSTNNKLY
+625 EANASIFSTNNKLY

-653 PNAAIINL
+653 PDAAIINL

-674 KISVVNLNASNINT
+674 EISVVNLDASNINT

-704 RIVGGTLD
+704 RIIGGTLD
-712 FKNVAVANLLA
+712 FKNIAVANLSA
-723 DSIVSGTLD
+723 GSIVSGTFD
-732 ASKVAVINLNA
+732 AS
-743 SNINTGSLN
+743 
-752 AGLIKVGS
+752 
-760 MSADRIVGGTLNFKN
+760 
-775 IAVSNLSAGN
+775 
-785 IVSGILDAAKVSVIN
+785 KVSVIN

-811 DASLIKAGAMS
+811 DASLIKAGSMS
-822 ADRISG
+822 ADRIVG
-828 GTLDFSKVNAA
+828 GTLDFSKVNAG

-868 GTINGQNLKINLNT
+868 GTIKGTNLGINLNS
-882 GEILFQK
+882 GEVGFQH
-889 GKIASTNGLL
+889 GRIHNSTNAVDIDLDNAYVSTASDDTRVILKKGEMQLVKPSFLDLSSDPYLRIYNEAFGIGVGATNQARIIGRTGVAIAVTGYTGKVADAAYGIFGDQSFLGLYL
-899 NINVD
+899 GKENDGSPAPVGLSAASSYVNINGGTGYGSIVKTKPSINVGVD
-904 NGTMSVTNS
+904 VTN
-913 LNEGAFFRNGNIEL
+913 A
-927 TSSTLWN
+927 
-934 KNDIPSYGKI
+934 KNSGPDMTMYGQTI
-944 ELSNKGGIISGV
+944 N
-956 QITGTKGWVITSQNY
+956 
-971 DNKFDWLYVGDENAK
+971 
-986 PSGTYIAGSENNVV
+986 IAGDWVRIPAAYAHTTSASPNVFTAV
-1000 AGASDEIM
+1000 DGT
-1008 FHFGDVMELHE
+1008 LYQ
-1019 TPFNWNTS
+1019 TTS
-1027 KRPSLV
+1027 
-1033 LGVPGANSNKKD
+1033 
-1045 GIAANASRF
+1045 AAK
-1054 TLSLE
+1054 
-1059 NTGTNVIYG
+1059 Y
-1068 RSDVSS
+1068 
-1074 FNGPNNM
+1074 
-1081 YQFKAE
+1081 KAE
-1087 IPWNSYINLADD
+1087 IERSYSTDYGEKLLNVPIATWYDKAEMKRYASGESNIVPIRYFGMIADD
-1099 AGYLGRNAH
+1099 LDEAGLDLLVRKSPDGELSGINYDRIGPALIPVIKNLKERIEALENGKQESGNGDTEIAESSSNA
-1108 FEVYVGNQN
+1108 
-1117 VISYDANGG
+1117 
-1126 LFGPKG
+1126 
-1132 RTHIP
+1132 
-1137 NLTADSLNVTGS
+1137 
-1149 KNAIVPTS
+1149 
-1157 AGATLINAYETAE
+1157 
-1170 YYFGDIGE
+1170 
-1178 STTDK
+1178 
-1183 SCVAQITIDPLFLET
+1183 
-1198 INTSVPYQV
+1198 
-1207 FVSAYDNATVW
+1207 
-1218 VESRTANLFVVKSS
+1218 
-1232 KPNTKFCWELKAKR
+1232 
-1246 KGYEDKRLEVD
+1246 
-1257 DSISADNLRKQ
+1257 
-1268 VEKNEQQ
+1268 

>member
-19 RDFVEAKMVEQINAA
+19 RDFIEATMVEEINAA
-34 DQLTFSVPLNKR
+34 DQLTFSVPLNER
-46 LPSSYFYAAIPQ
+46 LSSSYFYAAIPQ
-58 PRGSGYLLFKII
+58 PRGSGYLLFKIV
-70 TEKVSSDQIEYTAVE
+70 TENVSSDQIEYTAVE

-125 YDSGTFSTNFYYI
+125 YDSGTFSTNFYYV

-163 KTHKIEHRLVNLYAQ
+163 KTHQIEHRLVNLYVQ

-188 YGSNLLTV
+188 YGSNLLTF

-252 KPVGQEYVEDVDAT
+252 KPAGQEYVEDVDAT

-290 ELLQATWSAL
+290 ELLKATWSAL

-367 TSTVNNLGRS
+367 TSTVNDLGKS
-377 VGAVGQLANYAA
+377 VGTVERIANYAA

-399 YGQAQPINPLEGD
+399 YGQAQPINPMEGD

-440 DLHNVEKQVKLAQ
+440 DLHNVEKQVKQAQ
-453 DDFKTAWN
+453 DDFTTAWN

-476 ADNVGKQLQSAQA
+476 ADSVGQQLQSAQ
-489 DFDSRLTT
+489 
-497 AMANASSATAKAQQR
+497 
-512 ADDVGKQL
+512 
-520 QSTQSDFDSKLSA
+520 SDFDNSLSA
-533 ASASASAATDK
+533 ASASASAASDK

-550 AAQDDV
+550 AAQNDV
-556 NAQIKEFNAYKSN
+556 NAQIKELNDYKSN

-574 VDNSTFNSYKSATS
+574 VDNSTFNNYKSATS
-588 TTINDNKATA
+588 ATIDDNKVAA

-606 DIVDKT
+606 DTVNKT

-625 EAKASIFSTNNKLY
+625 EADASIFSTNNKLY

-653 PNAAIINL
+653 PDAAIIDL

-674 KISVVNLNASNINT
+674 KISVINLNASNINT

-697 AGSMSAD
+697 
-704 RIVGGTLD
+704 
-712 FKNVAVANLLA
+712 
-723 DSIVSGTLD
+723 
-732 ASKVAVINLNA
+732 
-743 SNINTGSLN
+743 TGS
-752 AGLIKVGS
+752 
-760 MSADRIVGGTLNFKN
+760 
-775 IAVSNLSAGN
+775 
-785 IVSGILDAAKVSVIN
+785 
-800 LNASNIKTGTL
+800 
-811 DASLIKAGAMS
+811 MS

-828 GTLDFSKVNAA
+828 GMLDFSKVNAA
-839 SLSADKITSGTLNAG
+839 SLSADKITSGTLDAG
-854 KVNVINLNANNITS
+854 NVNVINLNADNITS

-904 NGTMSVTNS
+904 DGTMSVTNS
-913 LNEGAFFRNGNIEL
+913 LNEGAFFKNGNIEL
-927 TSSTLWN
+927 TNFALWD
-934 KNDIPSYGKI
+934 KGDIPAYGKI
-944 ELSNKGGIISGV
+944 AFAENMFELGNNGIEIQGK
-956 QITGTKGWVITSQNY
+956 KGWIIHSENFDY
-971 DNKFDWLYVGDENAK
+971 NKFPLQYLWTMEKN
-986 PSGTYIAGSENNVV
+986 GTSIGGNDQYIAMQAYSGISIT
-1000 AGASDEIM
+1000 AGAFLPHLESSLSES
-1008 FHFGDVMELHE
+1008 FKTAPYLNLG
-1019 TPFNWNTS
+1019 FNRDATYHN
-1027 KRPSLV
+1027 PAFV
-1033 LGVPGANSNKKD
+1033 ANSNAYEFSVD
-1045 GIAANASRF
+1045 
-1054 TLSLE
+1054 
-1059 NTGTNVIYG
+1059 NTGTFMKYG
-1068 RSDVSS
+1068 RVYLNDSDYT
-1074 FNGPNNM
+1074 
-1081 YQFKAE
+1081 YQFYVDL
-1087 IPWNSYINLADD
+1087 PWNSHIKLADD
-1099 AGYLGRNAH
+1099 MGHDGRNAY
-1108 FEVYVGNQN
+1108 FDVSVGGQT
-1117 VISYDANGG
+1117 VIAFDNNGAYY
-1126 LFGPKG
+1126 LPKA
-1132 RTHIP
+1132 RTYIP
-1137 NLTADSLNVTGS
+1137 NLTANSLTVTGS

-1157 AGATLINAYETAE
+1157 AGATLVNAYETAE

-1183 SCVAQITIDPLFLET
+1183 KCVAQVTIDPLFLET
-1198 INTSVPYQV
+1198 VNTSVPYQV
-1207 FVSAYDNATVW
+1207 FVSSYDNATVW
-1218 VESRTANLFVVKSS
+1218 VESRTANIFVVRSS
-1232 KPNTKFCWELKAKR
+1232 KPNVSFCWELKAKR
-1246 KGYEDKRLEVD
+1246 KGYEHSRLEVD
-1257 DSISADNLRKQ
+1257 DSISAEDLRKAA
-1268 VEKNEQQ
+1268 KK

>member
-8 RNQKVKRWLVD
+8 RNQKVKRWLAD
-19 RDFVEAKMVEQINAA
+19 RDFIEAKMAEQINAA

-58 PRGSGYLLFKII
+58 PRGSGYLLFKIV

-163 KTHKIEHRLVNLYAQ
+163 KTHQIEHRLVNLYAQ

-252 KPVGQEYVEDVDAT
+252 KPAGQEYVEDVDAT

-290 ELLQATWSAL
+290 ELLKATWSAL

-367 TSTVNNLGRS
+367 TSTVNDLGKS
-377 VGAVGQLANYAA
+377 VGTVERIANYAA

-394 KNANY
+394 KNTNY
-399 YGQAQPINPLEGD
+399 YGQAQPINPMEGD

-440 DLHNVEKQVKLAQ
+440 DLHNVEKQVKQAQ
-453 DDFKTAWN
+453 DDFTTAWN

-476 ADNVGKQLQSAQA
+476 ADDVGKQLQSAQA

-520 QSTQSDFDSKLSA
+520 QSAQSDFDSKLSA

-556 NAQIKEFNAYKSN
+556 NEQIKE
-569 AAKTY
+569 
-574 VDNSTFNSYKSATS
+574 
-588 TTINDNKATA
+588 
-598 DQNLNSYK
+598 LNTYK
-606 DIVDKT
+606 DTVGKT

-625 EAKASIFSTNNKLY
+625 EANASIFSTSNKLY

-653 PNAAIINL
+653 PDAAIINL

-688 GTLNASLIK
+688 GTLNAGLIK

-712 FKNVAVANLLA
+712 FKN
-723 DSIVSGTLD
+723 
-732 ASKVAVINLNA
+732 
-743 SNINTGSLN
+743 
-752 AGLIKVGS
+752 
-760 MSADRIVGGTLNFKN
+760 
-775 IAVSNLSAGN
+775 IAVSNLSAGS
-785 IVSGILDAAKVSVIN
+785 IVSGTLDAAKVSVIN

-811 DASLIKAGAMS
+811 DASLIKAGSMS

-828 GTLDFSKVNAA
+828 GTIDFSKVNAA
-839 SLSADKITSGTLNAG
+839 SLSADKITSGTLDAG
-854 KVNVINLNANNITS
+854 NVNVINLNADNITS
-868 GTINGQNLKINLNT
+868 GTIKGTNLGINLNS
-882 GEILFQK
+882 GEVNFQH
-889 GKIASTNGLL
+889 GRIH
-899 NINVD
+899 
-904 NGTMSVTNS
+904 
-913 LNEGAFFRNGNIEL
+913 
-927 TSSTLWN
+927 
-934 KNDIPSYGKI
+934 
-944 ELSNKGGIISGV
+944 
-956 QITGTKGWVITSQNY
+956 NY
-971 DNKFDWLYVGDENAK
+971 DNTVDVDLDNAYISTASKDTRVILKKGEMQLVSPEFYDLSNDPYLRIYNGGTFASSNFSQAAILGREGVTVAVSGYTGNTVNGAYGSFGDQSFLGLFIGKNADGTPAPVGLSGASSYVNINGGEGYGDIVKTK
-986 PSGTYIAGSENNVV
+986 PSINVGIDIAYAKNTGPDMIMYGKTISV
-1000 AGASDEIM
+1000 AGDWVRIPSAYAHTTSASPNM
-1008 FHFGDVMELHE
+1008 FVAADGTLYQ
-1019 TPFNWNTS
+1019 TTS
-1027 KRPSLV
+1027 
-1033 LGVPGANSNKKD
+1033 
-1045 GIAANASRF
+1045 AAR
-1054 TLSLE
+1054 
-1059 NTGTNVIYG
+1059 Y
-1068 RSDVSS
+1068 
-1074 FNGPNNM
+1074 
-1081 YQFKAE
+1081 KAE
-1087 IPWNSYINLADD
+1087 IERSYSTDYGEKLLNVPIATWYDKAEMKRYASGESDIVPIRYFGMIAEDLDD
-1099 AGYLGRNAH
+1099 AGLDMLVRKSPDGELSGINYDRIALALIPVIKNLKERIEALENGKQ
-1108 FEVYVGNQN
+1108 ESGN
-1117 VISYDANGG
+1117 
-1126 LFGPKG
+1126 
-1132 RTHIP
+1132 
-1137 NLTADSLNVTGS
+1137 
-1149 KNAIVPTS
+1149 
-1157 AGATLINAYETAE
+1157 
-1170 YYFGDIGE
+1170 GDTEI
-1178 STTDK
+1178 
-1183 SCVAQITIDPLFLET
+1183 A
-1198 INTSVPYQV
+1198 
-1207 FVSAYDNATVW
+1207 
-1218 VESRTANLFVVKSS
+1218 KSS
-1232 KPNTKFCWELKAKR
+1232 SDA
-1246 KGYEDKRLEVD
+1246 
-1257 DSISADNLRKQ
+1257 
-1268 VEKNEQQ
+1268 

>member
-19 RDFVEAKMVEQINAA
+19 RDFIEAKMVEQINAA

-163 KTHKIEHRLVNLYAQ
+163 KTHQIEHRLVNLYAQ

-230 GYGRRINFADVVW
+230 GYGRRINFSNVVW

-252 KPVGQEYVEDVDAT
+252 KPAGQEYVEDVDAT

-290 ELLQATWSAL
+290 ELLKATWSAL

-343 VTHNLLDERQNTIEL
+343 VAHNLLDERQNTIEL

-367 TSTVNNLGRS
+367 TSTVNDLGKS
-377 VGAVGQLANYAA
+377 VGTAERIANYAA

-399 YGQAQPINPLEGD
+399 YGQAQPINPMEGD

-440 DLHNVEKQVKLAQ
+440 DLHNVEKQVKQAQ
-453 DDFKTAWN
+453 DDFTTAWN

-476 ADNVGKQLQSAQA
+476 ADDVGKQLQSA
-489 DFDSRLTT
+489 
-497 AMANASSATAKAQQR
+497 
-512 ADDVGKQL
+512 
-520 QSTQSDFDSKLSA
+520 QSDFDSKLSA
-533 ASASASAATDK
+533 ASASASAASDK

-556 NAQIKEFNAYKSN
+556 NAQIKE
-569 AAKTY
+569 
-574 VDNSTFNSYKSATS
+574 
-588 TTINDNKATA
+588 
-598 DQNLNSYK
+598 LNSYK
-606 DIVDKT
+606 DTVNKT
-612 YVAKGTVISNVNT
+612 YVAKGTVIRNVNS
-625 EAKASIFSTNNKLY
+625 EANASIFSTSNKLY

-653 PNAAIINL
+653 PDAAIINL

-674 KISVVNLNASNINT
+674 EISVVNLDASNINT

-712 FKNVAVANLLA
+712 FKN
-723 DSIVSGTLD
+723 
-732 ASKVAVINLNA
+732 
-743 SNINTGSLN
+743 
-752 AGLIKVGS
+752 
-760 MSADRIVGGTLNFKN
+760 
-775 IAVSNLSAGN
+775 IAVSNLSAGS
-785 IVSGILDAAKVSVIN
+785 ILSGTLDAAKVSVIN

-811 DASLIKAGAMS
+811 DASLIKAGSMS

-828 GTLDFSKVNAA
+828 GTLNFSKVNAS
-839 SLSADKITSGTLNAG
+839 SLSADKITSGTLDAG
-854 KVNVINLNANNITS
+854 NVNVINLNADNITS

-904 NGTMSVTNS
+904 DGTMSVTNS
-913 LNEGAFFRNGNIEL
+913 LNEGAFFKNGNIEL
-927 TSSTLWN
+927 TNFALWD
-934 KNDIPSYGKI
+934 KGDIPAYGKI
-944 ELSNKGGIISGV
+944 AFAENMFELGNNGV
-956 QITGTKGWVITSQNY
+956 EIQGKKGWIIHSENFDY
-971 DNKFDWLYVGDENAK
+971 NKFPLQYLWTMEKN
-986 PSGTYIAGSENNVV
+986 GTSIGGNDQYIAMQAYSGISIT
-1000 AGASDEIM
+1000 AGAFLPHLESSLSES
-1008 FHFGDVMELHE
+1008 FKTAPYLNLG
-1019 TPFNWNTS
+1019 FNRDATYHN
-1027 KRPSLV
+1027 PAFV
-1033 LGVPGANSNKKD
+1033 ANSNAYKFSVD
-1045 GIAANASRF
+1045 
-1054 TLSLE
+1054 
-1059 NTGTNVIYG
+1059 NTGTLLEYG
-1068 RSDVSS
+1068 RVYHNDSQYGYHFYV
-1074 FNGPNNM
+1074 NL
-1081 YQFKAE
+1081 
-1087 IPWNSYINLADD
+1087 PWNSHIELADD
-1099 AGYLGRNAH
+1099 MGYGGRNAY
-1108 FEVYVGNQN
+1108 FDVSVGGQT
-1117 VISYDANGG
+1117 VISFDNNGAYS
-1126 LFGPKG
+1126 LPKA
-1132 RTHIP
+1132 RTYIP
-1137 NLTADSLNVTGS
+1137 NLTANSLTVTGS

-1178 STTDK
+1178 GTTDK
-1183 SCVAQITIDPLFLET
+1183 KCVAQVTIDPLFLET
-1198 INTSVPYQV
+1198 VNTSVPYQV
-1207 FVSAYDNATVW
+1207 FVSSYDNATVW
-1218 VESRTANLFVVKSS
+1218 VESRTANIFVVRSS
-1232 KPNTKFCWELKAKR
+1232 KPNVSFCWELKAKR
-1246 KGYEDKRLEVD
+1246 KGYEHSRLEVD
-1257 DSISADNLRKQ
+1257 DSISAEDLRKAA
-1268 VEKNEQQ
+1268 KK

>member
-19 RDFVEAKMVEQINAA
+19 RDFIEAKMVEQINAA

-58 PRGSGYLLFKII
+58 PRGSGYLLFKIV

-163 KTHKIEHRLVNLYAQ
+163 KTHQIEHRLVNLYAQ

-252 KPVGQEYVEDVDAT
+252 KPAGQEYVEDVDAT

-290 ELLQATWSAL
+290 ELLKATWSAL

-399 YGQAQPINPLEGD
+399 YGQAQPINPMEGD

-440 DLHNVEKQVKLAQ
+440 DLHNVEKQVKQAQ
-453 DDFKTAWN
+453 DDFNTAWN

-476 ADNVGKQLQSAQA
+476 ADDVGKQLQSA
-489 DFDSRLTT
+489 
-497 AMANASSATAKAQQR
+497 
-512 ADDVGKQL
+512 
-520 QSTQSDFDSKLSA
+520 QSDFDSKLSA
-533 ASASASAATDK
+533 ASASASAAADK
-544 AMQAAN
+544 AMQVAN

-556 NAQIKEFNAYKSN
+556 NEQIKELNAYK
-569 AAKTY
+569 T
-574 VDNSTFNSYKSATS
+574 ATN
-588 TTINDNKATA
+588 TTISNNKAIA

-606 DIVDKT
+606 DTVGKT

-625 EAKASIFSTNNKLY
+625 EANASIFSTSNKLY
-639 MDAATTVFSGKAFI
+639 MDATTTVFSGKAFI
-653 PNAAIINL
+653 PDAAIINL

-674 KISVVNLNASNINT
+674 EISVINLDASNINT
-688 GTLNASLIK
+688 GTLDASLIK

-712 FKNVAVANLLA
+712 FKNVAVANLSA
-723 DSIVSGTLD
+723 GSIVSGTLD
-732 ASKVAVINLNA
+732 AAKVA
-743 SNINTGSLN
+743 
-752 AGLIKVGS
+752 
-760 MSADRIVGGTLNFKN
+760 
-775 IAVSNLSAGN
+775 
-785 IVSGILDAAKVSVIN
+785 VIN

-811 DASLIKAGAMS
+811 DASLIKAGSMS

-828 GTLDFSKVNAA
+828 GTIDFSKVNAA
-839 SLSADKITSGTLNAG
+839 SLSADQITSGTLDAG
-854 KVNVINLNANNITS
+854 NVNVINLNADNITS

-904 NGTMSVTNS
+904 DGTMSVTNS
-913 LNEGAFFRNGNIEL
+913 LNEGAFFKNGNIEL
-927 TSSTLWN
+927 TNFALWD
-934 KNDIPSYGKI
+934 KGDIPAYGKI
-944 ELSNKGGIISGV
+944 AFAKNMFEIGNNGV
-956 QITGTKGWVITSQNY
+956 EIQGKKGWIIHSENFEY
-971 DNKFDWLYVGDENAK
+971 NKFPLQYLWTMEKN
-986 PSGTYIAGSENNVV
+986 GTSIGGNDQYIAMQAYSGISIT
-1000 AGASDEIM
+1000 AGAFLPHLESSLSES
-1008 FHFGDVMELHE
+1008 FKTAPYLNLG
-1019 TPFNWNTS
+1019 FNRDATYHN
-1027 KRPSLV
+1027 PAFV
-1033 LGVPGANSNKKD
+1033 ANSNAYEFSVD
-1045 GIAANASRF
+1045 
-1054 TLSLE
+1054 
-1059 NTGTNVIYG
+1059 NTGTFMKYG
-1068 RSDVSS
+1068 RVYLNDSDYT
-1074 FNGPNNM
+1074 
-1081 YQFKAE
+1081 YQFYVDL
-1087 IPWNSYINLADD
+1087 PWNSHIKLADD
-1099 AGYLGRNAH
+1099 MGHDGRNAY
-1108 FEVYVGNQN
+1108 FDVSVGGQT
-1117 VISYDANGG
+1117 VIAFDNNGAYS
-1126 LFGPKG
+1126 LPKA
-1132 RTHIP
+1132 RTYIP
-1137 NLTADSLNVTGS
+1137 NLTASSLTVTGS

-1183 SCVAQITIDPLFLET
+1183 TCIAQITIDPLFLET

-1207 FVSAYDNATVW
+1207 FLSSYDNATVW
-1218 VESRTANLFVVKSS
+1218 VESRTANLFVVRSS
-1232 KPNTKFCWELKAKR
+1232 KPNVRFCWELKAKR
-1246 KGYEDKRLEVD
+1246 RGYEHSRLEVD
-1257 DSISADNLRKQ
+1257 DSISAENLRKQ
-1268 VEKNEQQ
+1268 VEKNEQ

>member
-19 RDFVEAKMVEQINAA
+19 RDFIEATMVEEINAA
-34 DQLTFSVPLNKR
+34 DQLTFSVPLNER
-46 LPSSYFYAAIPQ
+46 LSSSYFYAAIPQ
-58 PRGSGYLLFKII
+58 PRGSGYLLFKIV
-70 TEKVSSDQIEYTAVE
+70 TENVSSDQIEYTAVE

-125 YDSGTFSTNFYYI
+125 YDSGTFSTNFYYV

-163 KTHKIEHRLVNLYAQ
+163 KTHQIEHRLVNLYVQ

-252 KPVGQEYVEDVDAT
+252 KPAGQEYVEDVDAT

-290 ELLQATWSAL
+290 ELLKATWSAL

-367 TSTVNNLGRS
+367 TSTVNDLGKS
-377 VGAVGQLANYAA
+377 VGTVERIANYAA

-399 YGQAQPINPLEGD
+399 YGQAQPINPMEGD

-440 DLHNVEKQVKLAQ
+440 DLHNVEKQVKQAQ
-453 DDFKTAWN
+453 DDFTTAWN

-476 ADNVGKQLQSAQA
+476 ADSVGQQLQSAQ
-489 DFDSRLTT
+489 
-497 AMANASSATAKAQQR
+497 
-512 ADDVGKQL
+512 
-520 QSTQSDFDSKLSA
+520 SDFDNRLSA
-533 ASASASAATDK
+533 ASASASAASDK

-550 AAQDDV
+550 AAQNDV
-556 NAQIKEFNAYKSN
+556 NAQIKELNDYKSN

-574 VDNSTFNSYKSATS
+574 VDNSTFNNYKSATS
-588 TTINDNKATA
+588 ATIDDNKVAA

-606 DIVDKT
+606 DTVNKT

-625 EAKASIFSTNNKLY
+625 EADASIFSTNNKLY

-653 PNAAIINL
+653 PDAAIIDL

-674 KISVVNLNASNINT
+674 KISVINLNASNINT

-697 AGSMSAD
+697 
-704 RIVGGTLD
+704 
-712 FKNVAVANLLA
+712 
-723 DSIVSGTLD
+723 
-732 ASKVAVINLNA
+732 
-743 SNINTGSLN
+743 TGS
-752 AGLIKVGS
+752 
-760 MSADRIVGGTLNFKN
+760 
-775 IAVSNLSAGN
+775 
-785 IVSGILDAAKVSVIN
+785 
-800 LNASNIKTGTL
+800 
-811 DASLIKAGAMS
+811 MS

-828 GTLDFSKVNAA
+828 GMLDFSKVNAA
-839 SLSADKITSGTLNAG
+839 SLSADKITSGTLDAG
-854 KVNVINLNANNITS
+854 NVNVINLNADNITS

-904 NGTMSVTNS
+904 DGTMSVTNS
-913 LNEGAFFRNGNIEL
+913 LNEGAFFKNGNIEL
-927 TSSTLWN
+927 TNFALWD
-934 KNDIPSYGKI
+934 KGDIPAYGKI
-944 ELSNKGGIISGV
+944 AFAENMFELGNNGIEIQGK
-956 QITGTKGWVITSQNY
+956 KGWIIHSENFDY
-971 DNKFDWLYVGDENAK
+971 NKFPLQYLWTMEKN
-986 PSGTYIAGSENNVV
+986 GTSIGGNDQYIAMQAYSGISIT
-1000 AGASDEIM
+1000 AGAFLPHLESSLSES
-1008 FHFGDVMELHE
+1008 FKTAPYLNLG
-1019 TPFNWNTS
+1019 FNRDATYHN
-1027 KRPSLV
+1027 PAFV
-1033 LGVPGANSNKKD
+1033 ANSNAYEFSVD
-1045 GIAANASRF
+1045 
-1054 TLSLE
+1054 
-1059 NTGTNVIYG
+1059 NTGTFMKYG
-1068 RSDVSS
+1068 RVYLNDSDYT
-1074 FNGPNNM
+1074 
-1081 YQFKAE
+1081 YQFYVDL
-1087 IPWNSYINLADD
+1087 PWNSHIKLADD
-1099 AGYLGRNAH
+1099 MGHDGRNAY
-1108 FEVYVGNQN
+1108 FDVSVGGQT
-1117 VISYDANGG
+1117 VIAFDNNGAYS
-1126 LFGPKG
+1126 LPKA
-1132 RTHIP
+1132 RTYIP
-1137 NLTADSLNVTGS
+1137 NLTANSLTVTGS

-1178 STTDK
+1178 GTTDK
-1183 SCVAQITIDPLFLET
+1183 KMCCASND
-1198 INTSVPYQV
+1198 
-1207 FVSAYDNATVW
+1207 
-1218 VESRTANLFVVKSS
+1218 
-1232 KPNTKFCWELKAKR
+1232 
-1246 KGYEDKRLEVD
+1246 
-1257 DSISADNLRKQ
+1257 
-1268 VEKNEQQ
+1268 

>member
-19 RDFVEAKMVEQINAA
+19 RDFIEANMVEQINAA
-34 DQLTFSVPLNKR
+34 DQLTFSVPLNER

-58 PRGSGYLLFKII
+58 PRGSGYLLFKIV

-163 KTHKIEHRLVNLYAQ
+163 KTHQIEHRLVNLYAQ

-243 SKKNGNPAD
+243 SKENGNPAD
-252 KPVGQEYVEDVDAT
+252 KPAGQEYVEDVDAT

-290 ELLQATWSAL
+290 ELLKATWSAL

-358 GDDFSGSSI
+358 GDDFSGNSI
-367 TSTVNNLGRS
+367 TSTVNYLGKS
-377 VGAVGQLANYAA
+377 VGTVEQLANYAA

-399 YGQAQPINPLEGD
+399 YGQAQPINPMEGD

-440 DLHNVEKQVKLAQ
+440 DLHNVEKQVKQAQ
-453 DDFKTAWN
+453 DDFTTAWN

-476 ADNVGKQLQSAQA
+476 ADDVGKQLQSA
-489 DFDSRLTT
+489 
-497 AMANASSATAKAQQR
+497 
-512 ADDVGKQL
+512 
-520 QSTQSDFDSKLSA
+520 QSDFDSKLSA
-533 ASASASAATDK
+533 ASASASAANDK

-556 NAQIKEFNAYKSN
+556 NEQIKELSAYKD
-569 AAKTY
+569 T
-574 VDNSTFNSYKSATS
+574 VG
-588 TTINDNKATA
+588 
-598 DQNLNSYK
+598 
-606 DIVDKT
+606 KT

-625 EAKASIFSTNNKLY
+625 EANASIFSTSNKLY
-639 MDAATTVFSGKAFI
+639 MDAATTVFSGQAFI
-653 PNAAIINL
+653 PDAAIINL

-712 FKNVAVANLLA
+712 FKNIAVANLSA
-723 DSIVSGTLD
+723 GNIVSGTLD
-732 ASKVAVINLNA
+732 ASKVSVINLNA

-760 MSADRIVGGTLNFKN
+760 MSADRIVGGTLDFKN
-775 IAVSNLSAGN
+775 IGVSNLSAGS
-785 IVSGILDAAKVSVIN
+785 IVSGTLDAAKVSVIN

-811 DASLIKAGAMS
+811 DASLIKAGSMS

-828 GTLDFSKVNAA
+828 GTIDFSKVNAA

-854 KVNVINLNANNITS
+854 KVNVINLNADNITS
-868 GTINGQNLKINLNT
+868 GTIKGTNLGINLNSGEVSFQHGRIHNSNNAVDIDLDNAYISTASDDTRVILKKGEMQLVSPQFFDLSNDPYLRIYNGGTFASSNFSQASIIGRT
-882 GEILFQK
+882 GVTIAISGYTGNVANGAYGIFGDQSFLGLFIGKKDDGTPAPVGLSAASSYVNINGGDGYGDIVKTKPSINVGVDVTCAKDTGPDMVMYGKTINIAGDWVRIPSAYAHTISASPNVFAAADGTLYQTTSAARYKAEIERSY
-889 GKIASTNGLL
+889 STEYGEKLL
-899 NINVD
+899 NIPTATWYDKAEMKRYASGESDIVPIRYFGMIADDLDEAGLDLLVRKSPDGELSGINYDRIAPALIPVIKNLKERIEALENGKQESGNVD
-904 NGTMSVTNS
+904 T
-913 LNEGAFFRNGNIEL
+913 
-927 TSSTLWN
+927 
-934 KNDIPSYGKI
+934 
-944 ELSNKGGIISGV
+944 
-956 QITGTKGWVITSQNY
+956 
-971 DNKFDWLYVGDENAK
+971 
-986 PSGTYIAGSENNVV
+986 
-1000 AGASDEIM
+1000 
-1008 FHFGDVMELHE
+1008 
-1019 TPFNWNTS
+1019 
-1027 KRPSLV
+1027 
-1033 LGVPGANSNKKD
+1033 
-1045 GIAANASRF
+1045 
-1054 TLSLE
+1054 
-1059 NTGTNVIYG
+1059 
-1068 RSDVSS
+1068 
-1074 FNGPNNM
+1074 
-1081 YQFKAE
+1081 
-1087 IPWNSYINLADD
+1087 
-1099 AGYLGRNAH
+1099 
-1108 FEVYVGNQN
+1108 
-1117 VISYDANGG
+1117 
-1126 LFGPKG
+1126 
-1132 RTHIP
+1132 
-1137 NLTADSLNVTGS
+1137 
-1149 KNAIVPTS
+1149 
-1157 AGATLINAYETAE
+1157 ETA
-1170 YYFGDIGE
+1170 
-1178 STTDK
+1178 
-1183 SCVAQITIDPLFLET
+1183 
-1198 INTSVPYQV
+1198 
-1207 FVSAYDNATVW
+1207 
-1218 VESRTANLFVVKSS
+1218 KSS
-1232 KPNTKFCWELKAKR
+1232 SNA
-1246 KGYEDKRLEVD
+1246 
-1257 DSISADNLRKQ
+1257 
-1268 VEKNEQQ
+1268 

>member
-19 RDFVEAKMVEQINAA
+19 RDFIEENMVEQINAA

-58 PRGSGYLLFKII
+58 PRGSGYLLFKIV

-111 QTALEGTR
+111 QTALDGTR

-125 YDSGTFSTNFYYI
+125 YDSGTYSTNFYYI

-163 KTHKIEHRLVNLYAQ
+163 KTHQIEHRLVNLYAQ

-214 GEAVYHE
+214 GDAVYHE
-221 DNTAEETPD
+221 DNTVEETPD

-243 SKKNGNPAD
+243 SKKNGNPAN
-252 KPVGQEYVEDVDAT
+252 KPAGQEYVEDVDAT

-271 DDGKPRIGIE
+271 DNGKPRIGIE

-290 ELLQATWSAL
+290 ELLKATWSAL

-358 GDDFSGSSI
+358 GDDFSGNSI
-367 TSTVNNLGRS
+367 TSTVNDLGKS
-377 VGAVGQLANYAA
+377 VGTVEQLANYAA

-440 DLHNVEKQVKLAQ
+440 DLHNVEKQVKQAQ
-453 DDFKTAWN
+453 DDFTTAWN

-476 ADNVGKQLQSAQA
+476 ADDVGKQLQSAQA
-489 DFDSRLTT
+489 DFDSQLAT

-520 QSTQSDFDSKLSA
+520 QSAQSDFDSKLSA

-556 NAQIKEFNAYKSN
+556 NEQIKE
-569 AAKTY
+569 
-574 VDNSTFNSYKSATS
+574 
-588 TTINDNKATA
+588 
-598 DQNLNSYK
+598 LNTYK
-606 DIVDKT
+606 DTVGKT

-625 EAKASIFSTNNKLY
+625 EANASIFSTNNKLY

-653 PNAAIINL
+653 PDAAIINL

-674 KISVVNLNASNINT
+674 KISVVNLNASNINA

-712 FKNVAVANLLA
+712 FKNVAVANLSA
-723 DSIVSGTLD
+723 GSIVSGTLD
-732 ASKVAVINLNA
+732 ASKVSVINLNA

-760 MSADRIVGGTLNFKN
+760 MSADRIVGGTLDFKN
-775 IAVSNLSAGN
+775 IAVSNLSAGS
-785 IVSGILDAAKVSVIN
+785 IISGTLDAAKVSVIN
-800 LNASNIKTGTL
+800 LNASNIKAGTL
-811 DASLIKAGAMS
+811 DAGLIKAGSMS

-828 GTLDFSKVNAA
+828 GTIDFSKVNAA
-839 SLSADKITSGTLNAG
+839 SLSADQITSGTLNAG

-868 GTINGQNLKINLNT
+868 GTIKGQN
-882 GEILFQK
+882 
-889 GKIASTNGLL
+889 
-899 NINVD
+899 
-904 NGTMSVTNS
+904 
-913 LNEGAFFRNGNIEL
+913 
-927 TSSTLWN
+927 
-934 KNDIPSYGKI
+934 
-944 ELSNKGGIISGV
+944 
-956 QITGTKGWVITSQNY
+956 
-971 DNKFDWLYVGDENAK
+971 
-986 PSGTYIAGSENNVV
+986 
-1000 AGASDEIM
+1000 
-1008 FHFGDVMELHE
+1008 
-1019 TPFNWNTS
+1019 
-1027 KRPSLV
+1027 
-1033 LGVPGANSNKKD
+1033 
-1045 GIAANASRF
+1045 
-1054 TLSLE
+1054 
-1059 NTGTNVIYG
+1059 
-1068 RSDVSS
+1068 SS
-1074 FNGPNNM
+1074 FNLLDGTLAALNSSSEGVFMQNGKLEFSSRQSWNNNTTAM
-1081 YQFKAE
+1081 YGRIQPLPKMFTIGYNYGGLDIMGTSGFVLRTNTTKVSASE
-1087 IPWNSYINLADD
+1087 SGQGGSAISGGGYIYGNDTLTHIHNDNVVIID
-1099 AGYLGRNAH
+1099 AGPGYSEHTAQLVFTQGTSGVSPSIGVQASGASLDFNFTISGDAG
-1108 FEVYVGNQN
+1108 VLKSLSVGNN
-1117 VISYDANGG
+1117 LIVGG
-1126 LFGPKG
+1126 
-1132 RTHIP
+1132 
-1137 NLTADSLNVTGS
+1137 NLGVTGS
-1149 KNAIVPTS
+1149 KNAIVKTSQGPT
-1157 AGATLINAYETAE
+1157 AINAYETAE

-1183 SCVAQITIDPLFLET
+1183 SCIAQITIDPLFLET

-1207 FVSAYDNATVW
+1207 FLSSYDNATVW
-1218 VESRTANLFVVKSS
+1218 VESRTANLFVVRSS
-1232 KPNTKFCWELKAKR
+1232 KPNVRFCWELKAKR

-1257 DSISADNLRKQ
+1257 DSISAENLRKQ

>member
-8 RNQKVKRWLVD
+8 RNQKVKRWLID
-19 RDFVEAKMVEQINAA
+19 RDFIEAKMAEQINAA

-58 PRGSGYLLFKII
+58 PRGSGYLLFKIV

-163 KTHKIEHRLVNLYAQ
+163 KTHQIEHRLVNLYAQ

-243 SKKNGNPAD
+243 SKKNGDPAD
-252 KPVGQEYVEDVDAT
+252 KPAGQEYVEDVDAT

-290 ELLQATWSAL
+290 ELLKATWSAL

-367 TSTVNNLGRS
+367 TSAVNDLGKS
-377 VGAVGQLANYAA
+377 VGTVERIANYAA

-399 YGQAQPINPLEGD
+399 YGQAQPINPMEGD

-440 DLHNVEKQVKLAQ
+440 DLHNVEKQVKQAQ
-453 DDFKTAWN
+453 DDFTTAWN

-476 ADNVGKQLQSAQA
+476 ADDVGKQLQSA
-489 DFDSRLTT
+489 
-497 AMANASSATAKAQQR
+497 
-512 ADDVGKQL
+512 
-520 QSTQSDFDSKLSA
+520 QSDFDSKLSA
-533 ASASASAATDK
+533 ASASASAANDK

-550 AAQDDV
+550 AAQNDV
-556 NAQIKEFNAYKSN
+556 NAQIKELNDYKTN

-588 TTINDNKATA
+588 ATIDDNKATA

-606 DIVDKT
+606 DTVDKT
-612 YVAKGTVISNVNT
+612 YVAKGTVISNVNA
-625 EAKASIFSTNNKLY
+625 EADASIFSTNNKLY

-653 PNAAIINL
+653 PDAAIIDL

-674 KISVVNLNASNINT
+674 KISVTNLNASNINT

-697 AGSMSAD
+697 TGSMSAD
-704 RIVGGTLD
+704 RIV
-712 FKNVAVANLLA
+712 
-723 DSIVSGTLD
+723 
-732 ASKVAVINLNA
+732 
-743 SNINTGSLN
+743 
-752 AGLIKVGS
+752 
-760 MSADRIVGGTLNFKN
+760 
-775 IAVSNLSAGN
+775 
-785 IVSGILDAAKVSVIN
+785 
-800 LNASNIKTGTL
+800 
-811 DASLIKAGAMS
+811 
-822 ADRISG
+822 G

-839 SLSADKITSGTLNAG
+839 SLSADKITSGTLDAG
-854 KVNVINLNANNITS
+854 NVNVINLNADNITS

-904 NGTMSVTNS
+904 DGTMSITNS
-913 LNEGAFFRNGNIEL
+913 LNEGAFFKNGNIEL
-927 TSSTLWN
+927 TNFALWD
-934 KNDIPSYGKI
+934 KGDIPAYGKI
-944 ELSNKGGIISGV
+944 AFAENMFELGNNGIEIQGKKGWIIHSENFDYNKFPLQYLWTMEKNGTSIGADEKYMALQAYSGV
-956 QITGTKGWVITSQNY
+956 SIT
-971 DNKFDWLYVGDENAK
+971 
-986 PSGTYIAGSENNVV
+986 
-1000 AGASDEIM
+1000 AGAFLPTLESALSTS
-1008 FHFGDVMELHE
+1008 FKTAPYLNLG
-1019 TPFNWNTS
+1019 FNRDATYHN
-1027 KRPSLV
+1027 PAFV
-1033 LGVPGANSNKKD
+1033 ANSNAYEFSVD
-1045 GIAANASRF
+1045 
-1054 TLSLE
+1054 
-1059 NTGTNVIYG
+1059 NTGTLMKYG
-1068 RSDVSS
+1068 RVYLNDSDYT
-1074 FNGPNNM
+1074 
-1081 YQFKAE
+1081 YQFYVDL
-1087 IPWNSYINLADD
+1087 PWNSHIKLADD
-1099 AGYLGRNAH
+1099 MGHDGRNAY
-1108 FEVYVGNQN
+1108 FDVSVGGQT
-1117 VISYDANGG
+1117 VIAFDNNGAYS
-1126 LFGPKG
+1126 LPKA
-1132 RTHIP
+1132 RTYIP
-1137 NLTADSLNVTGS
+1137 NLTANSLTVTGS

-1178 STTDK
+1178 GTTDK
-1183 SCVAQITIDPLFLET
+1183 KCVAQVTIDPLFLET
-1198 INTSVPYQV
+1198 VNTSVPYQV
-1207 FVSAYDNATVW
+1207 FVSSYDNATVW
-1218 VESRTANLFVVKSS
+1218 VESRTANIYVVRSS
-1232 KPNTKFCWELKAKR
+1232 KPNVSFCWELKAKR
-1246 KGYEDKRLEVD
+1246 KGYEHSRLEVD
-1257 DSISADNLRKQ
+1257 DSISAKDLRKAA
-1268 VEKNEQQ
+1268 KK

>member
-19 RDFVEAKMVEQINAA
+19 RDFIEAKMAEQINAA
-34 DQLTFSVPLNKR
+34 DQLTFSVPLNER
-46 LPSSYFYAAIPQ
+46 LPSSYFYAAIPR
-58 PRGSGYLLFKII
+58 PRGSGYLLFKIV

-138 STLEAIQKIVELCG
+138 SALEAIQKIVELCG

-163 KTHKIEHRLVNLYAQ
+163 KTHQIEHRLVNLYAQ

-243 SKKNGNPAD
+243 SKKNGDPAD
-252 KPVGQEYVEDVDAT
+252 KPAGQEYVEDVDAT

-290 ELLQATWSAL
+290 ELLKATWSAL

-358 GDDFSGSSI
+358 GDDFSGNSI
-367 TSTVNNLGRS
+367 TSTVNDLGKS
-377 VGAVGQLANYAA
+377 VGTVEQLANYAA

-440 DLHNVEKQVKLAQ
+440 DLHNVEKQVKQAQ
-453 DDFKTAWN
+453 DDFTTAWN

-476 ADNVGKQLQSAQA
+476 ADDVGKQLQSA
-489 DFDSRLTT
+489 
-497 AMANASSATAKAQQR
+497 
-512 ADDVGKQL
+512 
-520 QSTQSDFDSKLSA
+520 QSDFDSKLSA

-556 NAQIKEFNAYKSN
+556 NAQIEE
-569 AAKTY
+569 
-574 VDNSTFNSYKSATS
+574 
-588 TTINDNKATA
+588 
-598 DQNLNSYK
+598 LNSYK
-606 DIVDKT
+606 DTVNKT
-612 YVAKGTVISNVNT
+612 YVAKGTVISNVNA
-625 EAKASIFSTNNKLY
+625 EADTSIFSTNNKLY

-653 PNAAIINL
+653 PDAAIINL

-674 KISVVNLNASNINT
+674 EISVVNLDASNINT

-712 FKNVAVANLLA
+712 FKN
-723 DSIVSGTLD
+723 
-732 ASKVAVINLNA
+732 
-743 SNINTGSLN
+743 
-752 AGLIKVGS
+752 
-760 MSADRIVGGTLNFKN
+760 
-775 IAVSNLSAGN
+775 IAVSNLSAGS
-785 IVSGILDAAKVSVIN
+785 IVSGTLDAAKVSVIN

-828 GTLDFSKVNAA
+828 GTIDFSKVNAA
-839 SLSADKITSGTLNAG
+839 SLSADQITSGTLNAG
-854 KVNVINLNANNITS
+854 KVNVINLNADNITS

-904 NGTMSVTNS
+904 DGTMSVTNF
-913 LNEGAFFRNGNIEL
+913 LKEGAYFKDGNIEL
-927 TSSTLWN
+927 TNFTLWN
-934 KNDIPSYGKI
+934 NGDVPAYGKI
-944 ELSNKGGIISGV
+944 AFAKNMFEAGNNGIEIQGKKGWIIHSENFDYDQTLV
-956 QITGTKGWVITSQNY
+956 QHLWTKEKTGTSIG
-971 DNKFDWLYVGDENAK
+971 GDE
-986 PSGTYIAGSENNVV
+986 SYI
-1000 AGASDEIM
+1000 
-1008 FHFGDVMELHE
+1008 
-1019 TPFNWNTS
+1019 
-1027 KRPSLV
+1027 SLQ
-1033 LGVPGANSNKKD
+1033 AYD
-1045 GIAANASRF
+1045 GISLYGGAFLPTDLDPPLSTSFKTPPYITLGFNRGTKNHNPAFNASSNCYVF
-1054 TLSLE
+1054 NIDDTGAALSYGRRYFNDTQYGYNLRAVLPWDSTIE
-1059 NTGTNVIYG
+1059 LGDNAGYGGTNAYFSV
-1068 RSDVSS
+1068 VS
-1074 FNGPNNM
+1074 NGTT
-1081 YQFKAE
+1081 
-1087 IPWNSYINLADD
+1087 
-1099 AGYLGRNAH
+1099 
-1108 FEVYVGNQN
+1108 
-1117 VISYDANGG
+1117 VISFDANGANG
-1126 LFGPKG
+1126 LPKR
-1132 RTHIP
+1132 RTYIP
-1137 NLTADSLNVTGS
+1137 NLTAGSLNVTGS

-1246 KGYEDKRLEVD
+1246 KGYEEKRLEVD
-1257 DSISADNLRKQ
+1257 DSISAENLRKQ
-1268 VEKNEQQ
+1268 AEKNEQ

>member
-19 RDFVEAKMVEQINAA
+19 RDFIEANMVEQINSA

-58 PRGSGYLLFKII
+58 PRGSGYLLFKIVA
-70 TEKVSSDQIEYTAVE
+70 EKVSSDQIEYTAIE

-111 QTALEGTR
+111 QTALDGTR

-125 YDSGTFSTNFYYI
+125 YDSGTYSTNFYYI

-163 KTHKIEHRLVNLYAQ
+163 KTHQIEHRLVNLYAQ

-230 GYGRRINFADVVW
+230 GYGRRINFADIIW

-252 KPVGQEYVEDVDAT
+252 KPAGQEYVEDVDAT

-290 ELLQATWSAL
+290 ELLKATWTAL

-358 GDDFSGSSI
+358 GDDFSGNSI
-367 TSTVNNLGRS
+367 TSTVNDLGKS
-377 VGAVGQLANYAA
+377 VGTVEQLANYAA

-440 DLHNVEKQVKLAQ
+440 DLHNVEKQVKQAQ
-453 DDFKTAWN
+453 DDFTTAWN

-476 ADNVGKQLQSAQA
+476 ADDVGKQLQSA
-489 DFDSRLTT
+489 
-497 AMANASSATAKAQQR
+497 
-512 ADDVGKQL
+512 
-520 QSTQSDFDSKLSA
+520 QSDFDSKLSA

-556 NAQIKEFNAYKSN
+556 NAQIKE
-569 AAKTY
+569 
-574 VDNSTFNSYKSATS
+574 
-588 TTINDNKATA
+588 
-598 DQNLNSYK
+598 LNSYK
-606 DIVDKT
+606 DTVNKT

-625 EAKASIFSTNNKLY
+625 EADASIFSTNNKLY

-653 PNAAIINL
+653 PDAAIINL

-697 AGSMSAD
+697 TGSMSAD

-712 FKNVAVANLLA
+712 FKN
-723 DSIVSGTLD
+723 IG
-732 ASKVAVINLNA
+732 
-743 SNINTGSLN
+743 
-752 AGLIKVGS
+752 
-760 MSADRIVGGTLNFKN
+760 
-775 IAVSNLSAGN
+775 VSNLSAGS
-785 IVSGILDAAKVSVIN
+785 IVSGTLDAAKVSVIN

-839 SLSADKITSGTLNAG
+839 SLSADKITSGTLDAG
-854 KVNVINLNANNITS
+854 NVNVINLNADNITS

-904 NGTMSVTNS
+904 DGTMSVTNS
-913 LNEGAFFRNGNIEL
+913 LNEGAFFKNGNIEL
-927 TSSTLWN
+927 TNFALWD
-934 KNDIPSYGKI
+934 KGDIPAYGKI
-944 ELSNKGGIISGV
+944 AFAENMFELGNNGV
-956 QITGTKGWVITSQNY
+956 EIQGKKGWIIHSENFDY
-971 DNKFDWLYVGDENAK
+971 NKFPLQYLWTMEKN
-986 PSGTYIAGSENNVV
+986 GTSIGGNDQYIAMQAYSGISIT
-1000 AGASDEIM
+1000 AGAFLPHLESSLSES
-1008 FHFGDVMELHE
+1008 FKTAPYLNLG
-1019 TPFNWNTS
+1019 FNRDATYRN
-1027 KRPSLV
+1027 PAFV
-1033 LGVPGANSNKKD
+1033 ANSNAYEFSVD
-1045 GIAANASRF
+1045 
-1054 TLSLE
+1054 
-1059 NTGTNVIYG
+1059 NTGTFMKYG
-1068 RSDVSS
+1068 RVYLNDSDYT
-1074 FNGPNNM
+1074 
-1081 YQFKAE
+1081 YQFYVDL
-1087 IPWNSYINLADD
+1087 PWNSHIKLADD
-1099 AGYLGRNAH
+1099 MGHDGRNAY
-1108 FEVYVGNQN
+1108 FDVSVGGQT
-1117 VISYDANGG
+1117 VIAFDNNGAYY
-1126 LFGPKG
+1126 LPKA
-1132 RTHIP
+1132 RTYIP
-1137 NLTADSLNVTGS
+1137 NLTANSLTVTGS

-1178 STTDK
+1178 GTTDK
-1183 SCVAQITIDPLFLET
+1183 KCVAQVTIDPLFLET
-1198 INTSVPYQV
+1198 VNTSVPYQV
-1207 FVSAYDNATVW
+1207 FVSSYDNATVW
-1218 VESRTANLFVVKSS
+1218 VESRTANIFVVRSS
-1232 KPNTKFCWELKAKR
+1232 EPNVSFCWELKAKR
-1246 KGYEDKRLEVD
+1246 KGYEHSRLEVD
-1257 DSISADNLRKQ
+1257 DSISAEDLRKAA
-1268 VEKNEQQ
+1268 KK

>member
-34 DQLTFSVPLNKR
+34 DQLTFSVPLNRR

-58 PRGSGYLLFKII
+58 PRGSGYLLFKIV

-163 KTHKIEHRLVNLYAQ
+163 KTHQIEHRLVNLYAQ

-252 KPVGQEYVEDVDAT
+252 KPAGQEYVEDVDAT

-271 DDGKPRIGIE
+271 DDGNPRIGIE

-300 QTLKRPQASFRASVM
+300 QTLKRPQVSFRASVM

-367 TSTVNNLGRS
+367 TSTVNSLGKS
-377 VGAVGQLANYAA
+377 VGTVERIANYAA

-440 DLHNVEKQVKLAQ
+440 DLRNVEKQVKQVQ
-453 DDFKTAWN
+453 DDFTTAWN
-461 KAVAADSSAAKAQQR
+461 KAVAADSSAAKAQQC
-476 ADNVGKQLQSAQA
+476 
-489 DFDSRLTT
+489 
-497 AMANASSATAKAQQR
+497 

-520 QSTQSDFDSKLSA
+520 QSAQSDFDSKLSA
-533 ASASASAATDK
+533 ASASASAANDK

-550 AAQDDV
+550 AAQNDV
-556 NAQIKEFNAYKSN
+556 DEQIKELNAYKD
-569 AAKTY
+569 T
-574 VDNSTFNSYKSATS
+574 VG
-588 TTINDNKATA
+588 
-598 DQNLNSYK
+598 
-606 DIVDKT
+606 KT

-625 EAKASIFSTNNKLY
+625 EADASIFSTNNKLY

-653 PNAAIINL
+653 PDAAIINL

-688 GTLNASLIK
+688 GTLNAGLIK
-697 AGSMSAD
+697 TGSMSAD

-712 FKNVAVANLLA
+712 FKNV
-723 DSIVSGTLD
+723 G
-732 ASKVAVINLNA
+732 
-743 SNINTGSLN
+743 
-752 AGLIKVGS
+752 
-760 MSADRIVGGTLNFKN
+760 
-775 IAVSNLSAGN
+775 VSNLSAGS
-785 IVSGILDAAKVSVIN
+785 IVSGTLDAAKVSVIN

-811 DASLIKAGAMS
+811 DASLIKAGSMS

-828 GTLDFSKVNAA
+828 GTIDFSKVNAA
-839 SLSADKITSGTLNAG
+839 SLSADKITSGTLDAG
-854 KVNVINLNANNITS
+854 NVNIINMNANNITS
-868 GTINGQNLKINLNT
+868 GTIKGTNLGINLNS
-882 GEILFQK
+882 GEVGFQH
-889 GKIASTNGLL
+889 GRIHNSTNAVDIDLDNAYISTASKDTRVILKKGEMQLVSPEFYDLSNDPYLRIYNGGTFASSNFSQAAILGREGVTVAVSGYTGNTVNGAYGSFGDQSFLGLFIGKNADGTPAPVGL
-899 NINVD
+899 SGASSYVNINGGEGYGDIVKTKPSINVGID
-904 NGTMSVTNS
+904 ITYAKNTGPDMIMYGKTISVA
-913 LNEGAFFRNGNIEL
+913 GDWVR
-927 TSSTLWN
+927 
-934 KNDIPSYGKI
+934 IPSAYAHTT
-944 ELSNKGGIISGV
+944 SASPNMFV
-956 QITGTKGWVITSQNY
+956 AADGTLYQTTS
-971 DNKFDWLYVGDENAK
+971 
-986 PSGTYIAGSENNVV
+986 
-1000 AGASDEIM
+1000 
-1008 FHFGDVMELHE
+1008 
-1019 TPFNWNTS
+1019 
-1027 KRPSLV
+1027 
-1033 LGVPGANSNKKD
+1033 
-1045 GIAANASRF
+1045 AAR
-1054 TLSLE
+1054 
-1059 NTGTNVIYG
+1059 Y
-1068 RSDVSS
+1068 
-1074 FNGPNNM
+1074 
-1081 YQFKAE
+1081 KAE
-1087 IPWNSYINLADD
+1087 IERSYSTEYGEKLLNVPIATWYDKAEMKRYASGESNIVPIRYFGMIADD
-1099 AGYLGRNAH
+1099 LDEAGLDLLVRKSPDGELSGINYDRIAPALIPVIKNLKERI
-1108 FEVYVGNQN
+1108 EVLENGKQESGN
-1117 VISYDANGG
+1117 VD
-1126 LFGPKG
+1126 
-1132 RTHIP
+1132 T
-1137 NLTADSLNVTGS
+1137 
-1149 KNAIVPTS
+1149 
-1157 AGATLINAYETAE
+1157 ETA
-1170 YYFGDIGE
+1170 
-1178 STTDK
+1178 
-1183 SCVAQITIDPLFLET
+1183 
-1198 INTSVPYQV
+1198 
-1207 FVSAYDNATVW
+1207 
-1218 VESRTANLFVVKSS
+1218 KSS
-1232 KPNTKFCWELKAKR
+1232 SNA
-1246 KGYEDKRLEVD
+1246 
-1257 DSISADNLRKQ
+1257 
-1268 VEKNEQQ
+1268 

>member
-19 RDFVEAKMVEQINAA
+19 RDFIEATMVEEINAA
-34 DQLTFSVPLNKR
+34 DQLTFSVPLNER
-46 LPSSYFYAAIPQ
+46 LSSSYFYAAIPQ
-58 PRGSGYLLFKII
+58 PRGSGYLLFKIV
-70 TEKVSSDQIEYTAVE
+70 TENVSSDQIEYTAVE

-125 YDSGTFSTNFYYI
+125 YDSGTFSTNFYYV

-163 KTHKIEHRLVNLYAQ
+163 KTHQIEHRLVNLYIQ

-252 KPVGQEYVEDVDAT
+252 KPAGQEYVEDVDAT

-290 ELLQATWSAL
+290 ELLKATWSAL

-367 TSTVNNLGRS
+367 TSTVNDLGKS
-377 VGAVGQLANYAA
+377 VGTVERIANYAA

-399 YGQAQPINPLEGD
+399 YGQAQPINPMEGD

-440 DLHNVEKQVKLAQ
+440 DLHNVEKQVKQAQ
-453 DDFKTAWN
+453 DDFTTAWN

-476 ADNVGKQLQSAQA
+476 ADSVGQQLQSAQ
-489 DFDSRLTT
+489 
-497 AMANASSATAKAQQR
+497 
-512 ADDVGKQL
+512 
-520 QSTQSDFDSKLSA
+520 SDFDNRLSA
-533 ASASASAATDK
+533 ASASASAASDK

-550 AAQDDV
+550 AAQNDV
-556 NAQIKEFNAYKSN
+556 NAQIKELNDYKSN

-574 VDNSTFNSYKSATS
+574 VDNSTFNNYKSATS
-588 TTINDNKATA
+588 ATIDDNKVAA

-606 DIVDKT
+606 DTVNKT

-625 EAKASIFSTNNKLY
+625 EADASIFSTNNKLY

-653 PNAAIINL
+653 PDAAIIDL

-674 KISVVNLNASNINT
+674 KISVINLNASNINT

-697 AGSMSAD
+697 
-704 RIVGGTLD
+704 
-712 FKNVAVANLLA
+712 
-723 DSIVSGTLD
+723 
-732 ASKVAVINLNA
+732 
-743 SNINTGSLN
+743 TGS
-752 AGLIKVGS
+752 
-760 MSADRIVGGTLNFKN
+760 
-775 IAVSNLSAGN
+775 
-785 IVSGILDAAKVSVIN
+785 
-800 LNASNIKTGTL
+800 
-811 DASLIKAGAMS
+811 MS

-828 GTLDFSKVNAA
+828 GMLDFSKVNAA
-839 SLSADKITSGTLNAG
+839 SLSADKITSGTLDAG
-854 KVNVINLNANNITS
+854 NVNVINLNADNITS

-904 NGTMSVTNS
+904 DGTMSVTNS
-913 LNEGAFFRNGNIEL
+913 LNEGAFFKNGNIEL
-927 TSSTLWN
+927 TNFALWD
-934 KNDIPSYGKI
+934 KGDIPAYGKI
-944 ELSNKGGIISGV
+944 AFAENMFELGNNGIEIQGK
-956 QITGTKGWVITSQNY
+956 KGWIIHSENFDY
-971 DNKFDWLYVGDENAK
+971 NKFPLQYLWTMEKN
-986 PSGTYIAGSENNVV
+986 GTSIGGNDQYIAMQAYSGISIT
-1000 AGASDEIM
+1000 AGAFLPHLESSLLES
-1008 FHFGDVMELHE
+1008 FKTAPYLNLG
-1019 TPFNWNTS
+1019 FNRDATYHN
-1027 KRPSLV
+1027 PAFV
-1033 LGVPGANSNKKD
+1033 ANSNAYEFSVD
-1045 GIAANASRF
+1045 
-1054 TLSLE
+1054 
-1059 NTGTNVIYG
+1059 NTGTFMKYG
-1068 RSDVSS
+1068 RVYLNDSDYT
-1074 FNGPNNM
+1074 
-1081 YQFKAE
+1081 YQFYVDL
-1087 IPWNSYINLADD
+1087 PWNSHIKLADD
-1099 AGYLGRNAH
+1099 MGHDGRNAY
-1108 FEVYVGNQN
+1108 FDVSVGGQT
-1117 VISYDANGG
+1117 VIAFDNNGAYS
-1126 LFGPKG
+1126 LPKA
-1132 RTHIP
+1132 RTYIP
-1137 NLTADSLNVTGS
+1137 NLTANSLTVTGS

-1178 STTDK
+1178 GTTDK
-1183 SCVAQITIDPLFLET
+1183 KCVAQVTIDPLFLET
-1198 INTSVPYQV
+1198 VNTSVPYQV
-1207 FVSAYDNATVW
+1207 FVSSYDNAAVW
-1218 VESRTANLFVVKSS
+1218 VESRTANIFVVRSS
-1232 KPNTKFCWELKAKR
+1232 KPNVSFCWELKAKR
-1246 KGYEDKRLEVD
+1246 KGYEHSRLEVD
-1257 DSISADNLRKQ
+1257 DSISAEDLRKAA
-1268 VEKNEQQ
+1268 KK

>member
-19 RDFVEAKMVEQINAA
+19 RDFIEAKMVEQINAA

-46 LPSSYFYAAIPQ
+46 LPSSYFYVAIPQ
-58 PRGSGYLLFKII
+58 PRGSGYLLFKIV

-163 KTHKIEHRLVNLYAQ
+163 KTHQIEHRLVNLYAQ

-243 SKKNGNPAD
+243 SKKDGNPAD
-252 KPVGQEYVEDVDAT
+252 KPAGQEYVEDVDAT

-290 ELLQATWSAL
+290 ELLKATWSAL

-315 DVGDLGLGDTVAIV
+315 DVGNLGLGDTVAIV

-367 TSTVNNLGRS
+367 TSTVNSLGRS

-399 YGQAQPINPLEGD
+399 YGQAQPINPMEGD

-440 DLHNVEKQVKLAQ
+440 DLHNVEKQVKQAQ
-453 DDFKTAWN
+453 DDFNTAWN

-476 ADNVGKQLQSAQA
+476 ADDVGKQLQSAQA
-489 DFDSRLTT
+489 
-497 AMANASSATAKAQQR
+497 
-512 ADDVGKQL
+512 
-520 QSTQSDFDSKLSA
+520 DFDSKLSA

-556 NAQIKEFNAYKSN
+556 NEQIKEL
-569 AAKTY
+569 
-574 VDNSTFNSYKSATS
+574 
-588 TTINDNKATA
+588 ND
-598 DQNLNSYK
+598 YK
-606 DIVDKT
+606 DTVGKT
-612 YVAKGTVISNVNT
+612 YVAKGTVISNVNS
-625 EAKASIFSTNNKLY
+625 EANASIFSTSNKLY

-653 PNAAIINL
+653 PDAAIINL

-674 KISVVNLNASNINT
+674 KISVVNLNASNI
-688 GTLNASLIK
+688 
-697 AGSMSAD
+697 
-704 RIVGGTLD
+704 
-712 FKNVAVANLLA
+712 
-723 DSIVSGTLD
+723 
-732 ASKVAVINLNA
+732 
-743 SNINTGSLN
+743 
-752 AGLIKVGS
+752 
-760 MSADRIVGGTLNFKN
+760 
-775 IAVSNLSAGN
+775 
-785 IVSGILDAAKVSVIN
+785 
-800 LNASNIKTGTL
+800 KTGTL
-811 DASLIKAGAMS
+811 DASLIKAGSMS

-839 SLSADKITSGTLNAG
+839 SLSADKITSGTLDAG
-854 KVNVINLNANNITS
+854 NVNVINLNADNITS

-889 GKIASTNGLL
+889 GRIASTNGLL

-904 NGTMSVTNS
+904 DGTMSVTNS
-913 LNEGAFFRNGNIEL
+913 LNEGAFFKNGNIEL
-927 TSSTLWN
+927 TNFALWD
-934 KNDIPSYGKI
+934 KGDIPAYGKI
-944 ELSNKGGIISGV
+944 AFAKNMFEIGNNGV
-956 QITGTKGWVITSQNY
+956 EIQGKKGWIIHSENFEY
-971 DNKFDWLYVGDENAK
+971 NKFPLQYLWTMEKN
-986 PSGTYIAGSENNVV
+986 GTSIGGNDQYIAMQAYSGISIT
-1000 AGASDEIM
+1000 AGAFLPHLESSLSES
-1008 FHFGDVMELHE
+1008 FKTAPYLNLG
-1019 TPFNWNTS
+1019 FNRDATYHN
-1027 KRPSLV
+1027 PAFV
-1033 LGVPGANSNKKD
+1033 ANSNAYEFSVD
-1045 GIAANASRF
+1045 
-1054 TLSLE
+1054 
-1059 NTGTNVIYG
+1059 NTGTLMKYG
-1068 RSDVSS
+1068 RVYLNDSDYT
-1074 FNGPNNM
+1074 
-1081 YQFKAE
+1081 YQFYVDL
-1087 IPWNSYINLADD
+1087 PWNSHIKLADD
-1099 AGYLGRNAH
+1099 MGHDGRNAY
-1108 FEVYVGNQN
+1108 FDVSVGGQT
-1117 VISYDANGG
+1117 VIAFDNNGAYS
-1126 LFGPKG
+1126 LPKA
-1132 RTHIP
+1132 RTYIP
-1137 NLTADSLNVTGS
+1137 NLTANSLTVTGS

-1178 STTDK
+1178 GTTDK
-1183 SCVAQITIDPLFLET
+1183 KCVAQVTIDPLFLET
-1198 INTSVPYQV
+1198 VNTSVPYQV
-1207 FVSAYDNATVW
+1207 FVSSYDNATVW
-1218 VESRTANLFVVKSS
+1218 VESRTANIFVVRSS
-1232 KPNTKFCWELKAKR
+1232 KPNVSFCWELKAKR
-1246 KGYEDKRLEVD
+1246 KGYEHSRLEVD
-1257 DSISADNLRKQ
+1257 DSISAENLRKAA
-1268 VEKNEQQ
+1268 KK

>member
-19 RDFVEAKMVEQINAA
+19 RDFIEAKMVEQINAA

-58 PRGSGYLLFKII
+58 PRGSGYLLFKIV
-70 TEKVSSDQIEYTAVE
+70 TEKVSSDQIEYTAIE

-125 YDSGTFSTNFYYI
+125 YDSGTFSTNFYYV

-163 KTHKIEHRLVNLYAQ
+163 KTHQIEHRLVNLYAQ

-243 SKKNGNPAD
+243 SKKNGDPAD
-252 KPVGQEYVEDVDAT
+252 KPAGQEYVEDVDAT

-290 ELLQATWSAL
+290 ELLKATWSAL

-358 GDDFSGSSI
+358 GDDFSGNSI
-367 TSTVNNLGRS
+367 TSTVNDLGKS
-377 VGAVGQLANYAA
+377 VGTVEQLANYAA

-399 YGQAQPINPLEGD
+399 YGQAQPINPMEGD

-440 DLHNVEKQVKLAQ
+440 DLHNVEKQVKQAQ
-453 DDFKTAWN
+453 DNFTTAWN

-476 ADNVGKQLQSAQA
+476 ADDVGKQLQSAQS

-520 QSTQSDFDSKLSA
+520 QSAQSDFDSKLSA
-533 ASASASAATDK
+533 ASANASAATDK

-556 NAQIKEFNAYKSN
+556 NEQIKELNAYKD
-569 AAKTY
+569 T
-574 VDNSTFNSYKSATS
+574 VG
-588 TTINDNKATA
+588 
-598 DQNLNSYK
+598 
-606 DIVDKT
+606 KT

-625 EAKASIFSTNNKLY
+625 EANASIFSTSNKLY

-653 PNAAIINL
+653 PDAAIINL

-674 KISVVNLNASNINT
+674 KISVVNLNASNINA

-712 FKNVAVANLLA
+712 FKNVAVANLSA
-723 DSIVSGTLD
+723 GSIVSGTLD
-732 ASKVAVINLNA
+732 ASKVSVINLNA

-760 MSADRIVGGTLNFKN
+760 MSADRIVGGTLDFKN
-775 IAVSNLSAGN
+775 IAVSNLSAGS
-785 IVSGILDAAKVSVIN
+785 IVSGTLDAAKVSVIN

-811 DASLIKAGAMS
+811 DASLIKAGSMS

-828 GTLDFSKVNAA
+828 GTIDFSKVNAA
-839 SLSADKITSGTLNAG
+839 SLSADQITSGTLNAG

-868 GTINGQNLKINLNT
+868 GTIKGQN
-882 GEILFQK
+882 
-889 GKIASTNGLL
+889 
-899 NINVD
+899 
-904 NGTMSVTNS
+904 
-913 LNEGAFFRNGNIEL
+913 
-927 TSSTLWN
+927 
-934 KNDIPSYGKI
+934 
-944 ELSNKGGIISGV
+944 
-956 QITGTKGWVITSQNY
+956 
-971 DNKFDWLYVGDENAK
+971 
-986 PSGTYIAGSENNVV
+986 
-1000 AGASDEIM
+1000 
-1008 FHFGDVMELHE
+1008 
-1019 TPFNWNTS
+1019 
-1027 KRPSLV
+1027 
-1033 LGVPGANSNKKD
+1033 
-1045 GIAANASRF
+1045 
-1054 TLSLE
+1054 
-1059 NTGTNVIYG
+1059 
-1068 RSDVSS
+1068 SS
-1074 FNGPNNM
+1074 FNLLDGTLAALNSSSEGVFMQNGKLEFSSRQSWNNNTTAM
-1081 YQFKAE
+1081 YGRIQPLPKMFTIGYNYGGLDIMGTSGFVLRTNTTKVSASE
-1087 IPWNSYINLADD
+1087 SGQGGSAISGGGYIYGNDTLTHIHNDNVVIID
-1099 AGYLGRNAH
+1099 AGPGYSEHTAQLVFTQGTSGVSPSIGVQASGASLDFNFTISGDAG
-1108 FEVYVGNQN
+1108 VLKSLSVGNN
-1117 VISYDANGG
+1117 LIVGG
-1126 LFGPKG
+1126 
-1132 RTHIP
+1132 
-1137 NLTADSLNVTGS
+1137 NLGVTGS
-1149 KNAIVPTS
+1149 KNAIVKTSQGPT
-1157 AGATLINAYETAE
+1157 AINAYETAE

-1207 FVSAYDNATVW
+1207 FVSSYDNATVW
-1218 VESRTANLFVVKSS
+1218 VESRTANIFVVRSS
-1232 KPNTKFCWELKAKR
+1232 KPNVSFCWELKAKR
-1246 KGYEDKRLEVD
+1246 KGYEHSRLEVD
-1257 DSISADNLRKQ
+1257 DSISAEDLRKAA
-1268 VEKNEQQ
+1268 KK

>member
-19 RDFVEAKMVEQINAA
+19 RDFIEATMVEEINAA
-34 DQLTFSVPLNKR
+34 DQLTFSVPLNER
-46 LPSSYFYAAIPQ
+46 LSSSYFYAAIPQ
-58 PRGSGYLLFKII
+58 PRGSGYLLFKIV
-70 TEKVSSDQIEYTAVE
+70 TENVSSDQIEYTAVE

-125 YDSGTFSTNFYYI
+125 YDSGTFSTNFYYV

-163 KTHKIEHRLVNLYAQ
+163 KTHQIEHRLVNLYIQ

-252 KPVGQEYVEDVDAT
+252 KPAGQEYVEDVDAT

-290 ELLQATWSAL
+290 ELLKATWSAL

-367 TSTVNNLGRS
+367 TSTVNDLGKS
-377 VGAVGQLANYAA
+377 VGTVERIANYAA

-399 YGQAQPINPLEGD
+399 YGQAQPINPMEGD

-440 DLHNVEKQVKLAQ
+440 DLHNVEKQVKQAQ
-453 DDFKTAWN
+453 DDFTTAWN

-476 ADNVGKQLQSAQA
+476 ADSVGQQLQSAQ
-489 DFDSRLTT
+489 
-497 AMANASSATAKAQQR
+497 
-512 ADDVGKQL
+512 
-520 QSTQSDFDSKLSA
+520 SDFDNRLSA
-533 ASASASAATDK
+533 ASASASAASDK

-550 AAQDDV
+550 AAQNDV
-556 NAQIKEFNAYKSN
+556 NAQIKELNDYKSN

-574 VDNSTFNSYKSATS
+574 VDNSTFNNYKSATS
-588 TTINDNKATA
+588 ATIDDNKVAA

-606 DIVDKT
+606 DTVNKT

-625 EAKASIFSTNNKLY
+625 EADASIFSTNNKLY

-653 PNAAIINL
+653 PDAAIIDL

-674 KISVVNLNASNINT
+674 KISVINLNASNINT

-697 AGSMSAD
+697 
-704 RIVGGTLD
+704 
-712 FKNVAVANLLA
+712 
-723 DSIVSGTLD
+723 
-732 ASKVAVINLNA
+732 
-743 SNINTGSLN
+743 TGS
-752 AGLIKVGS
+752 
-760 MSADRIVGGTLNFKN
+760 
-775 IAVSNLSAGN
+775 
-785 IVSGILDAAKVSVIN
+785 
-800 LNASNIKTGTL
+800 
-811 DASLIKAGAMS
+811 MS

-828 GTLDFSKVNAA
+828 GMLDFSKVNAA
-839 SLSADKITSGTLNAG
+839 SLSADKITSGTLDAG
-854 KVNVINLNANNITS
+854 NVNVINLNADNITS

-904 NGTMSVTNS
+904 DGTMSVTNS
-913 LNEGAFFRNGNIEL
+913 LNEGAFFKNGNIEL
-927 TSSTLWN
+927 TNFALWD
-934 KNDIPSYGKI
+934 KGDIPAYGKI
-944 ELSNKGGIISGV
+944 AFAENMFELGNNGIEIQGK
-956 QITGTKGWVITSQNY
+956 KGWIIHSENFDY
-971 DNKFDWLYVGDENAK
+971 NKFPLQYLWTMEKN
-986 PSGTYIAGSENNVV
+986 GTSIGGNDQYIAMQAYSGISIT
-1000 AGASDEIM
+1000 AGAFLPHLESSLSES
-1008 FHFGDVMELHE
+1008 FKTAPYLNLG
-1019 TPFNWNTS
+1019 FNRDATYHN
-1027 KRPSLV
+1027 PAFV
-1033 LGVPGANSNKKD
+1033 ANSNAYEFSVD
-1045 GIAANASRF
+1045 
-1054 TLSLE
+1054 
-1059 NTGTNVIYG
+1059 NTGTFMKYG
-1068 RSDVSS
+1068 RVYLNDSDYT
-1074 FNGPNNM
+1074 
-1081 YQFKAE
+1081 YQFYVDL
-1087 IPWNSYINLADD
+1087 PWNSHIKLADD
-1099 AGYLGRNAH
+1099 MGHDGRNAY
-1108 FEVYVGNQN
+1108 FDVSVGGQT
-1117 VISYDANGG
+1117 VIAFDNNGAYS
-1126 LFGPKG
+1126 LPKA
-1132 RTHIP
+1132 RTYIP
-1137 NLTADSLNVTGS
+1137 NLTANSLTVTGS

-1178 STTDK
+1178 GTTDK
-1183 SCVAQITIDPLFLET
+1183 KCVAQVTIDPLFLET
-1198 INTSVPYQV
+1198 VNTSVPYQV
-1207 FVSAYDNATVW
+1207 FVSSYDNAAVW
-1218 VESRTANLFVVKSS
+1218 VESRTANIFVVRSS
-1232 KPNTKFCWELKAKR
+1232 KPNVSFCWELKAKR
-1246 KGYEDKRLEVD
+1246 KGYEHSRLEVD
-1257 DSISADNLRKQ
+1257 DSISAEDLRKAA
-1268 VEKNEQQ
+1268 KK

>member
-19 RDFVEAKMVEQINAA
+19 RDFIEAKMVEEINAA

-58 PRGSGYLLFKII
+58 PRGSGYLLFKIV
-70 TEKVSSDQIEYTAVE
+70 TEKVSSDQIEYTAIE

-163 KTHKIEHRLVNLYAQ
+163 KTHQIEHRLVNLYAQ

-188 YGSNLLTV
+188 YGSNLLTI
-196 EREESAENLITAL
+196 EREESAEKLITAL

-252 KPVGQEYVEDVDAT
+252 KPAGQEYVEDVDAT

-290 ELLQATWSAL
+290 ELLKATWSAL
-300 QTLKRPQASFRASVM
+300 QTLKRPQASFRAGVM

-358 GDDFSGSSI
+358 GDDFSGNSI

-440 DLHNVEKQVKLAQ
+440 DLHNVEKQVKQVQ
-453 DDFKTAWN
+453 DDFTTAWN
-461 KAVAADSSAAKAQQR
+461 KAVAADSSAAKAQQC
-476 ADNVGKQLQSAQA
+476 ADDVGKQLQSAQA

-520 QSTQSDFDSKLSA
+520 QSAQSDFDSKLSA

-550 AAQDDV
+550 AAQNDV
-556 NAQIKEFNAYKSN
+556 NEQIKELNAYKTATNATISN
-569 AAKTY
+569 
-574 VDNSTFNSYKSATS
+574 
-588 TTINDNKATA
+588 NKATA
-598 DQNLNSYK
+598 DQNLNNYK
-606 DIVDKT
+606 DTVGKT

-625 EAKASIFSTNNKLY
+625 EANASIFSTSNKLY

-653 PNAAIINL
+653 PDAAIINL

-674 KISVVNLNASNINT
+674 EISVVNLDASNINT

-712 FKNVAVANLLA
+712 FKNVAVANLSA
-723 DSIVSGTLD
+723 GSIVSGTLD
-732 ASKVAVINLNA
+732 ASKVSVINLNA

-760 MSADRIVGGTLNFKN
+760 MSADRIVGGTLDFKN
-775 IAVSNLSAGN
+775 IAVSNLSAGS
-785 IVSGILDAAKVSVIN
+785 IVSGTLDAAKVSVVN

-811 DASLIKAGAMS
+811 DASLIKAGSMS

-839 SLSADKITSGTLNAG
+839 SLSADKITSGTLDAG
-854 KVNVINLNANNITS
+854 NVNIINLNADNITS

-904 NGTMSVTNS
+904 DGTMSVTNS
-913 LNEGAFFRNGNIEL
+913 LNEGAFFKNGNIEL
-927 TSSTLWN
+927 TDFALWD
-934 KNDIPSYGKI
+934 KGDIPAYGKI
-944 ELSNKGGIISGV
+944 AFAKNMFEIGNNGV
-956 QITGTKGWVITSQNY
+956 EIQGKKGWIIHSENFEY
-971 DNKFDWLYVGDENAK
+971 NKFPLQYLWTMEKN
-986 PSGTYIAGSENNVV
+986 GTSIGGNDQYIAMQAYSGISIT
-1000 AGASDEIM
+1000 AGAFLPHLESSLSES
-1008 FHFGDVMELHE
+1008 FKTAPYLNLG
-1019 TPFNWNTS
+1019 FNRDATYHN
-1027 KRPSLV
+1027 PAFV
-1033 LGVPGANSNKKD
+1033 ANSNAYEFSVD
-1045 GIAANASRF
+1045 
-1054 TLSLE
+1054 
-1059 NTGTNVIYG
+1059 NTGTFMKYG
-1068 RSDVSS
+1068 RVYLNDSDYT
-1074 FNGPNNM
+1074 
-1081 YQFKAE
+1081 YQFYVDL
-1087 IPWNSYINLADD
+1087 PWNSHIKLADD
-1099 AGYLGRNAH
+1099 MGHDGRNAY
-1108 FEVYVGNQN
+1108 FDVSVGGQT
-1117 VISYDANGG
+1117 VIAFDNNGAYY
-1126 LFGPKG
+1126 LPKA
-1132 RTHIP
+1132 RTYIP
-1137 NLTADSLNVTGS
+1137 NLTANSLTVTGS

-1178 STTDK
+1178 SSTDK
-1183 SCVAQITIDPLFLET
+1183 SCIAQITIDPLFLET

-1207 FVSAYDNATVW
+1207 FLSSYDNATVW
-1218 VESRTANLFVVKSS
+1218 VESRTANLFVVRSS
-1232 KPNTKFCWELKAKR
+1232 KPNVRFCWELKAKR
-1246 KGYEDKRLEVD
+1246 RGYEHSRLEID

-1268 VEKNEQQ
+1268 AEK

>member
-8 RNQKVKRWLVD
+8 RNQKVKRWLAD
-19 RDFVEAKMVEQINAA
+19 RDFIETKMVEQINAA

-58 PRGSGYLLFKII
+58 PRGSGYLLFKIV
-70 TEKVSSDQIEYTAVE
+70 TEKVSSDQIEYTAIE

-125 YDSGTFSTNFYYI
+125 YDSGTFATNFYYI

-163 KTHKIEHRLVNLYAQ
+163 KTHQIEHRLVNLYAQ

-243 SKKNGNPAD
+243 SKKNGDPAD
-252 KPVGQEYVEDVDAT
+252 KPAGQEYVEDVDAT

-290 ELLQATWSAL
+290 ELLKATWSAL

-343 VTHNLLDERQNTIEL
+343 VTHNLLDEQQNTIEL

-367 TSTVNNLGRS
+367 TSTVNDLGKS
-377 VGAVGQLANYAA
+377 VGTVERIANYAA

-399 YGQAQPINPLEGD
+399 YGQAQPINPMEGD

-440 DLHNVEKQVKLAQ
+440 DLHNVEKQVKQAQ
-453 DDFKTAWN
+453 DNFTTAWN

-476 ADNVGKQLQSAQA
+476 ADDVGKQLQSA
-489 DFDSRLTT
+489 
-497 AMANASSATAKAQQR
+497 
-512 ADDVGKQL
+512 
-520 QSTQSDFDSKLSA
+520 QSDFDSKLSA
-533 ASASASAATDK
+533 ASANASAATDK

-556 NAQIKEFNAYKSN
+556 NEQIKELNAYKD
-569 AAKTY
+569 T
-574 VDNSTFNSYKSATS
+574 VG
-588 TTINDNKATA
+588 
-598 DQNLNSYK
+598 
-606 DIVDKT
+606 KT

-625 EAKASIFSTNNKLY
+625 EANASIFSTSNKLY

-653 PNAAIINL
+653 PDAAIINL

-674 KISVVNLNASNINT
+674 KISVVNLNASNINA

-712 FKNVAVANLLA
+712 FKNVAVANLSA
-723 DSIVSGTLD
+723 GSIVSGTLD
-732 ASKVAVINLNA
+732 AS
-743 SNINTGSLN
+743 
-752 AGLIKVGS
+752 
-760 MSADRIVGGTLNFKN
+760 
-775 IAVSNLSAGN
+775 
-785 IVSGILDAAKVSVIN
+785 KVSVIN

-811 DASLIKAGAMS
+811 DASLIKAGSMS

-828 GTLDFSKVNAA
+828 GTIDFSKVNAA
-839 SLSADKITSGTLNAG
+839 SLSADQITSGTLNAG

-868 GTINGQNLKINLNT
+868 GTIKGQN
-882 GEILFQK
+882 
-889 GKIASTNGLL
+889 
-899 NINVD
+899 
-904 NGTMSVTNS
+904 
-913 LNEGAFFRNGNIEL
+913 
-927 TSSTLWN
+927 
-934 KNDIPSYGKI
+934 
-944 ELSNKGGIISGV
+944 
-956 QITGTKGWVITSQNY
+956 
-971 DNKFDWLYVGDENAK
+971 
-986 PSGTYIAGSENNVV
+986 
-1000 AGASDEIM
+1000 
-1008 FHFGDVMELHE
+1008 
-1019 TPFNWNTS
+1019 
-1027 KRPSLV
+1027 
-1033 LGVPGANSNKKD
+1033 
-1045 GIAANASRF
+1045 
-1054 TLSLE
+1054 
-1059 NTGTNVIYG
+1059 
-1068 RSDVSS
+1068 SS
-1074 FNGPNNM
+1074 FNLLDGTLAALNSSSEGVFMQNGKLEFSSRQSWNNNTTAM
-1081 YQFKAE
+1081 YGRIQPLPKMFTIGYNYGGLDIMGTSGFVLRTNTTKVSASE
-1087 IPWNSYINLADD
+1087 SGQGGSAISGGGYIYGNDTLTHIHNDNVVIID
-1099 AGYLGRNAH
+1099 AGPGYSEHTAQLVFTQGTSGVSPSIGVQASGASLDFNFTISGDAG
-1108 FEVYVGNQN
+1108 VLKSLSVGNN
-1117 VISYDANGG
+1117 LIVGG
-1126 LFGPKG
+1126 
-1132 RTHIP
+1132 
-1137 NLTADSLNVTGS
+1137 NLGVTGS
-1149 KNAIVPTS
+1149 KNAIVKTSQGPT
-1157 AGATLINAYETAE
+1157 AINAYETAE

-1207 FVSAYDNATVW
+1207 FLSSYDNATVW
-1218 VESRTANLFVVKSS
+1218 VESRTANIFVVRSS
-1232 KPNTKFCWELKAKR
+1232 KPNVSFCWELKAKR
-1246 KGYEDKRLEVD
+1246 KGYEHSRLEVD
-1257 DSISADNLRKQ
+1257 DSISAEDLRKAA
-1268 VEKNEQQ
+1268 KK

>member
-19 RDFVEAKMVEQINAA
+19 RDFIEAKMVEEINAA
-34 DQLTFSVPLNKR
+34 NQLTFSVPLNKR

-58 PRGSGYLLFKII
+58 PRGSGYLLFKIV
-70 TEKVSSDQIEYTAVE
+70 TEKVSSDQIEYTAIE

-163 KTHKIEHRLVNLYAQ
+163 KTHRIEHRLVNLYAQ

-196 EREESAENLITAL
+196 EHEESAENLITAL

-221 DNTAEETPD
+221 DNTAKETPD

-243 SKKNGNPAD
+243 SKKNGNPTD
-252 KPVGQEYVEDVDAT
+252 KPAGQEYVEDVDAT

-425 YQYHAGNWILITSTR
+425 YQYHAGSWILITSTR
-440 DLHNVEKQVKLAQ
+440 DLHNVEKQVKQAQ
-453 DDFKTAWN
+453 DDFTTAWN

-476 ADNVGKQLQSAQA
+476 ADDVGKQLQSAQA
-489 DFDSRLTT
+489 
-497 AMANASSATAKAQQR
+497 
-512 ADDVGKQL
+512 
-520 QSTQSDFDSKLSA
+520 DFDSKLSA
-533 ASASASAATDK
+533 ASASASAANDK
-544 AMQAAN
+544 VMQAAN

-556 NAQIKEFNAYKSN
+556 NEQIKELSAYKD
-569 AAKTY
+569 T
-574 VDNSTFNSYKSATS
+574 VG
-588 TTINDNKATA
+588 
-598 DQNLNSYK
+598 
-606 DIVDKT
+606 KT

-625 EAKASIFSTNNKLY
+625 EANASIFSTNNKLY
-639 MDAATTVFSGKAFI
+639 MDAATTAFSGKAFI
-653 PNAAIINL
+653 PDAAIINL
-661 TASKLTAGTIDAS
+661 TASKLTVGTIDAS
-674 KISVVNLNASNINT
+674 KISVVNLNASNINA

-697 AGSMSAD
+697 TGSMSAD

-712 FKNVAVANLLA
+712 FKNIAVSNLSA
-723 DSIVSGTLD
+723 GSIVSGTLD
-732 ASKVAVINLNA
+732 A
-743 SNINTGSLN
+743 
-752 AGLIKVGS
+752 
-760 MSADRIVGGTLNFKN
+760 
-775 IAVSNLSAGN
+775 
-785 IVSGILDAAKVSVIN
+785 AKVSVVN

-811 DASLIKAGAMS
+811 DASLIKAGSMS

-839 SLSADKITSGTLNAG
+839 SLSADKITSGTLDAG
-854 KVNVINLNANNITS
+854 NVNIINLNANNITS
-868 GTINGQNLKINLNT
+868 GTIKGTNLGINLNSGEVGFQHGRIHNST
-882 GEILFQK
+882 NAVDIDLDNAYVSTASDDTRVILKKGEIQL
-889 GKIASTNGLL
+889 
-899 NINVD
+899 V
-904 NGTMSVTNS
+904 
-913 LNEGAFFRNGNIEL
+913 
-927 TSSTLWN
+927 
-934 KNDIPSYGKI
+934 
-944 ELSNKGGIISGV
+944 
-956 QITGTKGWVITSQNY
+956 
-971 DNKFDWLYVGDENAK
+971 K
-986 PSGTYIAGSENNVV
+986 PSFLDLSSDPYLRIYNEALGVGVGATNQARIIGRTGVAIAVAGYTGNV
-1000 AGASDEIM
+1000 AGAEYGI
-1008 FHFGDVMELHE
+1008 FGDQS
-1019 TPFNWNTS
+1019 F
-1027 KRPSLV
+1027 
-1033 LGVPGANSNKKD
+1033 LG
-1045 GIAANASRF
+1045 
-1054 TLSLE
+1054 L
-1059 NTGTNVIYG
+1059 
-1068 RSDVSS
+1068 
-1074 FNGPNNM
+1074 
-1081 YQFKAE
+1081 
-1087 IPWNSYINLADD
+1087 
-1099 AGYLGRNAH
+1099 YLGKENDGTPQPVGLSAASS
-1108 FEVYVGNQN
+1108 YVN
-1117 VISYDANGG
+1117 INGG
-1126 LFGPKG
+1126 TGYGSIVK
-1132 RTHIP
+1132 TK
-1137 NLTADSLNVTGS
+1137 SLQ
-1149 KNAIVPTS
+1149 
-1157 AGATLINAYETAE
+1157 LM
-1170 YYFGDIGE
+1170 
-1178 STTDK
+1178 
-1183 SCVAQITIDPLFLET
+1183 
-1198 INTSVPYQV
+1198 SV
-1207 FVSAYDNATVW
+1207 
-1218 VESRTANLFVVKSS
+1218 
-1232 KPNTKFCWELKAKR
+1232 
-1246 KGYEDKRLEVD
+1246 
-1257 DSISADNLRKQ
+1257 
-1268 VEKNEQQ
+1268 

>member
-8 RNQKVKRWLVD
+8 RNQKVKRWLVN
-19 RDFVEAKMVEQINAA
+19 RDFIEATMVEEINAA
-34 DQLTFSVPLNKR
+34 DQLTFSVPLNER

-58 PRGSGYLLFKII
+58 PRGSGYLLFKIV
-70 TEKVSSDQIEYTAVE
+70 TEKVSSDQIEYTAIE

-125 YDSGTFSTNFYYI
+125 YDSGTFSTNFYYV

-158 ITLNP
+158 ITLNH
-163 KTHKIEHRLVNLYAQ
+163 KTHQIEHRLVNLYAQ

-243 SKKNGNPAD
+243 SKENGNPAD
-252 KPVGQEYVEDVDAT
+252 KPAGQEYVEDVDAT

-343 VTHNLLDERQNTIEL
+343 VAHNLLDERQNTIEL

-367 TSTVNNLGRS
+367 TSAVNDLGKS
-377 VGAVGQLANYAA
+377 VGTVERIANYAA

-399 YGQAQPINPLEGD
+399 YGQVQPINPMEGD

-440 DLHNVEKQVKLAQ
+440 DLHNVEKQVKQAQ
-453 DDFKTAWN
+453 DNFTTAWN

-476 ADNVGKQLQSAQA
+476 ADDVGKQLQSAQA

-520 QSTQSDFDSKLSA
+520 QSAQSDFDSKLSA
-533 ASASASAATDK
+533 ASASASAANDK

-550 AAQDDV
+550 AAQNDV
-556 NAQIKEFNAYKSN
+556 DEQIKELNAYKD
-569 AAKTY
+569 T
-574 VDNSTFNSYKSATS
+574 VG
-588 TTINDNKATA
+588 
-598 DQNLNSYK
+598 
-606 DIVDKT
+606 KT
-612 YVAKGTVISNVNT
+612 YVAKGTVISNVNL
-625 EAKASIFSTNNKLY
+625 EADASIFSTSNKLY

-653 PNAAIINL
+653 PDSAIINL

-674 KISVVNLNASNINT
+674 KISVVNL
-688 GTLNASLIK
+688 
-697 AGSMSAD
+697 D
-704 RIVGGTLD
+704 
-712 FKNVAVANLLA
+712 
-723 DSIVSGTLD
+723 
-732 ASKVAVINLNA
+732 A

-760 MSADRIVGGTLNFKN
+760 MSADRIVGGTLDFKN
-775 IAVSNLSAGN
+775 IAVSNLSAGS
-785 IVSGILDAAKVSVIN
+785 IVSGTLDAAKVSVIN

-811 DASLIKAGAMS
+811 DASLIKAGSMS

-828 GTLDFSKVNAA
+828 GTIDFSKVNAA

-854 KVNVINLNANNITS
+854 NVNVINLNADNITS
-868 GTINGQNLKINLNT
+868 GTIKGTNLGINLNS
-882 GEILFQK
+882 GEVNFQH
-889 GKIASTNGLL
+889 GRIHNSTNAVDIDLDNAYVSTASDDTRVILKKGEMQLVSPEFYDLSNNPYLRIYNGGTFASSNFSQAAILGREGVTVAVSGYTGNTVNGAYGSFGDQSFLGLFIGKNADGTPAPVGLSGASSYVNINGGEGYGDIVKTKPSINVGIDITYAKNTGPDMIMYGKTISVAGDWVRIPSAYAHTTSASPNMFVAADGTLYQTTSAARYKAEIERSYSTDYGEKLL
-899 NINVD
+899 NVPIATWYDKAEMKRYASGESDIVPVRYFGMIAD
-904 NGTMSVTNS
+904 D
-913 LNEGAFFRNGNIEL
+913 LDEEGLDLLVRKSPDG
-927 TSSTLWN
+927 
-934 KNDIPSYGKI
+934 
-944 ELSNKGGIISGV
+944 ELSGI
-956 QITGTKGWVITSQNY
+956 NY
-971 DNKFDWLYVGDENAK
+971 DRIGPALIPVIKNLKERIEALENGKQESGNGDTEIAK
-986 PSGTYIAGSENNVV
+986 PS
-1000 AGASDEIM
+1000 
-1008 FHFGDVMELHE
+1008 
-1019 TPFNWNTS
+1019 
-1027 KRPSLV
+1027 
-1033 LGVPGANSNKKD
+1033 SN
-1045 GIAANASRF
+1045 A
-1054 TLSLE
+1054 
-1059 NTGTNVIYG
+1059 
-1068 RSDVSS
+1068 
-1074 FNGPNNM
+1074 
-1081 YQFKAE
+1081 
-1087 IPWNSYINLADD
+1087 
-1099 AGYLGRNAH
+1099 
-1108 FEVYVGNQN
+1108 
-1117 VISYDANGG
+1117 
-1126 LFGPKG
+1126 
-1132 RTHIP
+1132 
-1137 NLTADSLNVTGS
+1137 
-1149 KNAIVPTS
+1149 
-1157 AGATLINAYETAE
+1157 
-1170 YYFGDIGE
+1170 
-1178 STTDK
+1178 
-1183 SCVAQITIDPLFLET
+1183 
-1198 INTSVPYQV
+1198 
-1207 FVSAYDNATVW
+1207 
-1218 VESRTANLFVVKSS
+1218 
-1232 KPNTKFCWELKAKR
+1232 
-1246 KGYEDKRLEVD
+1246 
-1257 DSISADNLRKQ
+1257 
-1268 VEKNEQQ
+1268 